1 MKKKIS
7 LLLLFVLC
15 VCGMRAQYVAPSE
28 GVFRIINVE
37 YSSALAENHVS
48 NTIYSTQ
55 VGGNTSFDQLWIL
68 KQSGANYTL
77 QNAYTCRY
85 IQTGNNVNEQPY
97 WTDVAAKAFN
107 IVANSAKGDDAY
119 NIWDPTLG
127 SLGLHAKGMGERV
140 VRWGRENDKA
150 ASEWKFVSVEVDED
164 ALKQAQAEY
173 AAYEAKVKA
182 FEEEYAYLSS
192 NVEEFE
198 TTLAKYFEDAA
209 CTVLKPAY
217 STLGD
222 EALRSAMAADAL
234 PATLVDMAIKVK
246 NGDWSEANEVS
257 DKKGW
262 DSDYAKKFR
271 VQLIEPYSIAGEI
284 TSWFGHNAHTNMD
297 NPTGL
302 YTNNCQVA
310 YIMVEGEIKEGAELW
325 ACWINGHSKMPNYNN
340 GYSNGVRLKEGLN
353 LVPFSTSD
361 GNTLYINYLV
371 HTYNP
376 STKTF
381 TRKLGDYD
389 DLKVH
394 IEGGYINGYYN
405 THGDALYTADTDADW
420 VYYEER
426 ANMRNITILGRHQ
439 VLQFELNDVTVT
451 EENGNTW
458 TERGLAKLF
467 PEELPASLPENQR
480 INAIVEAW
488 DRIMLIEKM
497 TMGLVSKE
505 VADSMNLLYPRWDG
519 AWENKA
525 EMYDYEGYYD
535 YCEGRNYADYYNHH
549 GLAFGTVTGYMYGSW
564 DHCGYHIN
572 TTPSVLTQIATE
584 AGPTWGPAHEIGHQ
598 HQGLLTVNGLTEVT
612 NNLFSNIAVWYM
624 GMGTS
629 RVNGSEGSLPKVYDN
644 FKAGGDFFGNNIW
657 ALTQMYYRLWLYYH
671 RAGNDT
677 QFYPKLFELLRHNP
691 MSGGYYQ
698 QGKTSILHF
707 YQMCC
712 EAAQED
718 LTEFFRAY
726 GFFRV
731 MSSRFVG
738 DYSNSEYTQSQA
750 DIDAAIA
757 AVKAKG
763 YPVNNKP
770 LFINDCTPE
779 ATYSHDGKTQR
790 SYWDGGS
797 TTNGSNAQVGSY
809 VLFATPD
816 TTITGKY
823 VYALVDNKVTLSGG
837 NGAAGF
843 AIYNKEGEI
852 LAFANHYSFTINDDV
867 LSLVRSGEA
876 SVVAIAPVGDDVV
889 VKSKAED
896 GTEEEQLQA
905 LKTSLSA
912 AKAILNLSDDKGVNV
927 GYFKAD
933 YLTELQ
939 ALVEAAEAARDNQ
952 DTSMCS
958 YGEWAMALDQM
969 VVQLTENAAAKVP
982 VYEDDYYALGSVRH
996 KNNSLEYSTAGL
1008 KVTFASPAENTKKQW
1023 VLVPTSVEHQY
1034 YVQNVETGLY
1044 VSIVSENVRVKAE
1057 AKESK
1062 EAVAFN
1068 LIEDEP
1074 SRFLL
1079 QSTKNTALY
1088 LSSESNKNVTAVN
1101 GSSAN
1106 AQWTLYSVVD
1116 NHSEAMKAKLEAL
1129 IGMVAVTLNELV
1141 AETEP
1146 ALKFHDDITIL
1157 DDNLSAYVA
1166 TLQAAYDAARK
1177 ALAEGYAYLED
1188 CYAPLD
1194 AAHRA
1199 VKAAYK
1205 KPLTLP
1211 EATVGDEAM
1220 CYYLQ
1225 CLDTEAYAY
1234 HFEGAGRYNGALRT
1248 SELTDASDHNYWFYL
1263 RPGEAE
1269 GQYYIYNLYTGEAVG
1284 TSGRYIYA
1292 NGTVEATAYTM
1303 TVSTDAYGYTL
1314 SDEDG
1319 MWNVQSGDN
1328 GYVQYTT
1335 KAAQWMLIPIGRF
1348 DVTGIEPVEHATAT
1362 GVYYDLMGRPV
1373 QHPTPGIY
1381 ILDGRKV
1388 ILK

>member
-28 GVFRIINVE
+28 GVFRIVNVE
-37 YSSALAENHVS
+37 YGAAMTENFVS
-48 NTIYSTQ
+48 GKLHCAA
-55 VGGNTSFDQLWIL
+55 VGDADDYEQMWVL
-68 KQSGANYTL
+68 KSKANYYTI
-77 QNAYTCRY
+77 QNVFTGAY
-85 IQTGNNVNEQPY
+85 IQTGNAGTEVPY
-97 WTDVAAKAFN
+97 WTGKDGKSFN
-107 IVANSAKGDDAY
+107 IVENTTWGGY
-119 NIWDPTLG
+119 NIWDTGLG
-127 SLGLHAKGMGERV
+127 YGQGLHSKGPEGNI
-140 VRWGRENDKA
+140 VRWTSEANKA
-150 ASEWKFVSVEVDED
+150 ASEWRFVSVDITEE
-164 ALKQAQAEY
+164 EI
-173 AAYEAKVKA
+173 AKARKA
-182 FEEEYAYLSS
+182 FEEFANARNNESAFQAAL
-192 NVEEFE
+192 E
-198 TTLAKYFEDAA
+198 TVFEDDA
-209 CTVLKPAY
+209 CTVLKAEY
-217 STLGD
+217 AAMD
-222 EALRSAMAADAL
+222 DAALRTALSAKGLD
-234 PATLVDMAIKVK
+234 ATLVEMAVKVK
-246 NGDWSEANEVS
+246 NDNWGEPNEKA
-257 DKKGW
+257 DKPAW
-262 DSDYAKKFR
+262 DSQYGKKFR
-271 VQLIEPYSIAGEI
+271 VQLIEPYSVAGEV
-284 TSWFGHNAHTNMD
+284 TAWFGHNAHTNMD

-302 YTNNCQVA
+302 YMNKCQVA
-310 YIMVEGEIKEGAELW
+310 YVMVEGEIKEGAELW

-340 GYSNGVRLKEGLN
+340 GYSNGVRLHTGLN
-353 LVPFSTSD
+353 VVPFGSD
-361 GNTLYINYLV
+361 GSALYINYLV
-371 HTYNP
+371 HTYNTA
-376 STKTF
+376 SKTF

-420 VYYEER
+420 MYYEER
-426 ANMRNITILGRHQ
+426 ANMRNITILGRQQ

-458 TERGLAKLF
+458 TERGLAKLL

-505 VADSMNLLYPRWDG
+505 VADSMNALYPRWDG

-549 GLAFGTVTGYMYGSW
+549 GLAFGTVSGYMYGSW

-572 TTPSVLTQIATE
+572 TTPSVMTQIATE

-629 RVNGSEGSLPKVYDN
+629 RVNGTDGNLPHVYDN

-671 RAGNDT
+671 RSGYDT

-698 QGKTSILHF
+698 QGKTTILHF

-731 MSSRFVG
+731 MNNRFVG

-770 LFINDCTPE
+770 LFINDCTPDP
-779 ATYSHDGKTQR
+779 TYSHDGKTQR
-790 SYWDGGS
+790 SYWDGNQTS
-797 TTNGSNAQVGSY
+797 NGTNAQIGSY
-809 VLFATPD
+809 LLFVNPD

-823 VYALVDNKVTLSGG
+823 VYALVDNKVTMSGG

-852 LAFANHYSFTINDDV
+852 LAFANHHSFTINDEV

-876 SVVAIAPVGDDVV
+876 SIVAVAPVGDDVV

-969 VVQLTENAAAKVP
+969 VVQLTEMAIAKVP

-1023 VLVPTSVEHQY
+1023 VLVPTGVEHQY

-1057 AKESK
+1057 AEDSK

-1079 QSTKNTALY
+1079 QSAKNTALY

-1188 CYAPLD
+1188 CYAALD

-1292 NGTVEATAYTM
+1292 NGSVEATAYTM

-1328 GYVQYTT
+1328 GYVQNTT

-1373 QHPTPGIY
+1373 EHPTPGIY

>member
-28 GVFRIINVE
+28 GVFRIVNVE
-37 YSSALAENHVS
+37 YGAAMTENFVS
-48 NTIYSTQ
+48 GKLHCAA
-55 VGGNTSFDQLWIL
+55 VGDADDYEQMWVL
-68 KQSGANYTL
+68 KSKANYYTI
-77 QNAYTCRY
+77 QNVFTGAY
-85 IQTGNNVNEQPY
+85 IQTGNAGTEVPY
-97 WTDVAAKAFN
+97 WTGKDGKSFN
-107 IVANSAKGDDAY
+107 IVENTTWGGY
-119 NIWDPTLG
+119 NIWDTGLG
-127 SLGLHAKGMGERV
+127 YGQGLHSKGPEGNI
-140 VRWGRENDKA
+140 VRWTSEANKA
-150 ASEWKFVSVEVDED
+150 ASEWRFVSVDITEE
-164 ALKQAQAEY
+164 EI
-173 AAYEAKVKA
+173 AKARKA
-182 FEEEYAYLSS
+182 FEEFANARNNESAFQAAL
-192 NVEEFE
+192 E
-198 TTLAKYFEDAA
+198 TVFEDDA
-209 CTVLKPAY
+209 CTVLKAEY
-217 STLGD
+217 AAMD
-222 EALRSAMAADAL
+222 DAALRTALSAKGLD
-234 PATLVDMAIKVK
+234 ATLVEMAVKVK
-246 NGDWSEANEVS
+246 NDNWGEPNEKA
-257 DKKGW
+257 DKPAW
-262 DSDYAKKFR
+262 DSQYGKKFR
-271 VQLIEPYSIAGEI
+271 VQLIEPYSVAGEV
-284 TSWFGHNAHTNMD
+284 TAWFGHNAHTNMD

-302 YTNNCQVA
+302 YMNKCQVA
-310 YIMVEGEIKEGAELW
+310 YVMVEGEIKEGAELW

-340 GYSNGVRLKEGLN
+340 GYSNGVRLHTGLN
-353 LVPFSTSD
+353 VVPFGSD
-361 GNTLYINYLV
+361 GSALYINYLV
-371 HTYNP
+371 HTYNTA
-376 STKTF
+376 SKTF

-420 VYYEER
+420 MYYEER
-426 ANMRNITILGRHQ
+426 ANMRNITILGRQQ

-458 TERGLAKLF
+458 TERGLAKLL

-549 GLAFGTVTGYMYGSW
+549 GLAFGTVSGYMYGSW

-572 TTPSVLTQIATE
+572 TTPSVMTQIATE

-629 RVNGSEGSLPKVYDN
+629 RVNGTDGNLPHVYDN

-671 RAGNDT
+671 RSGYDT

-698 QGKTSILHF
+698 QGKTTILHF

-731 MSSRFVG
+731 MNNRFVG

-770 LFINDCTPE
+770 LFINDCTPDP
-779 ATYSHDGKTQR
+779 TYSHDGKTQR
-790 SYWDGGS
+790 SYWDGNQTS
-797 TTNGSNAQVGSY
+797 NGTNAQIGSY
-809 VLFATPD
+809 LLFVNPD

-823 VYALVDNKVTLSGG
+823 VYALVDNKVTMSGG

-852 LAFANHYSFTINDDV
+852 LAFANHHSFTINDEV

-876 SVVAIAPVGDDVV
+876 SIVAVAPVGDDVV

-969 VVQLTENAAAKVP
+969 VVQLTEMAIAKVP

-1023 VLVPTSVEHQY
+1023 VLVPTGVEHQY

-1057 AKESK
+1057 AEDSK

-1079 QSTKNTALY
+1079 QSAKNTALY

-1188 CYAPLD
+1188 CYAALD

-1292 NGTVEATAYTM
+1292 NGSVEATAYTM

-1328 GYVQYTT
+1328 GYVQNTT

-1373 QHPTPGIY
+1373 EHPTPGIY

>member
-37 YSSALAENHVS
+37 YGSALAENHVS

-97 WTDVAAKAFN
+97 WTDVTAKAFN

-127 SLGLHAKGMGERV
+127 SKGLHAKGMGERV

-182 FEEEYAYLSS
+182 FEEEYAYLSG
-192 NVEEFE
+192 NVEKFE

-222 EALRSAMAADAL
+222 EALRSAMATDAL
-234 PATLVDMAIKVK
+234 PAALVDMAVKVK

-361 GNTLYINYLV
+361 GNALYINYLV

-426 ANMRNITILGRHQ
+426 ANMRNITILGRQQ

-549 GLAFGTVTGYMYGSW
+549 GLAFGTVSGYMYGSW

-763 YPVNNKP
+763 YPVNDKP

-809 VLFATPD
+809 VLFVTPD

-852 LAFANHYSFTINDDV
+852 LAFANHHSFTINDEV

-969 VVQLTENAAAKVP
+969 VVQLTEMAIAKVP

-1023 VLVPTSVEHQY
+1023 VLVPTGVEHQY

-1057 AKESK
+1057 AKDSK

-1079 QSTKNTALY
+1079 QSAKNTALY

-1188 CYAPLD
+1188 CYASLD

-1248 SELTDASDHNYWFYL
+1248 SELTDASNHNYWFYL

-1269 GQYYIYNLYTGEAVG
+1269 GQYYIYNLYTGKAVG

-1328 GYVQYTT
+1328 GYVQFTT

-1373 QHPTPGIY
+1373 EHPTPGIY

>member
-28 GVFRIINVE
+28 GVFRIVNVE
-37 YSSALAENHVS
+37 YGAAMTENFVS
-48 NTIYSTQ
+48 GKLHCAA
-55 VGGNTSFDQLWIL
+55 VGDADDYEQMWVL
-68 KQSGANYTL
+68 KSKANYYTI
-77 QNAYTCRY
+77 QNVFTGAY
-85 IQTGNNVNEQPY
+85 IQTGNAGTEVPY
-97 WTDVAAKAFN
+97 WTGKDGKSFN
-107 IVANSAKGDDAY
+107 IVENTTWGGY
-119 NIWDPTLG
+119 NIWDTGLG
-127 SLGLHAKGMGERV
+127 YGQGLHSKGAEGNI
-140 VRWGRENDKA
+140 VRWTSEANKA
-150 ASEWKFVSVEVDED
+150 ASEWRFVSVDITEE
-164 ALKQAQAEY
+164 EI
-173 AAYEAKVKA
+173 AKARKA
-182 FEEEYAYLSS
+182 FEEFANARNNESAFQAAL
-192 NVEEFE
+192 E
-198 TTLAKYFEDAA
+198 TVFEDDA
-209 CTVLKPAY
+209 CTVLKAEY
-217 STLGD
+217 AAMD
-222 EALRSAMAADAL
+222 DAALRTALSAKGLD
-234 PATLVDMAIKVK
+234 ATLVEMAVKVK
-246 NGDWSEANEVS
+246 NDNWGEPNEKA
-257 DKKGW
+257 DKPAW
-262 DSDYAKKFR
+262 DSQYGKKFR
-271 VQLIEPYSIAGEI
+271 VQLIEPYSVAGEV
-284 TSWFGHNAHTNMD
+284 TAWFGHNAHTNMD

-302 YTNNCQVA
+302 YMNKCQVA
-310 YIMVEGEIKEGAELW
+310 YVMVEGEIKEGAELW

-340 GYSNGVRLKEGLN
+340 GYSNGVRLHTGLN
-353 LVPFSTSD
+353 VVPFGSD
-361 GNTLYINYLV
+361 GSALYINYLV
-371 HTYNP
+371 HTYNTA
-376 STKTF
+376 SKTF

-394 IEGGYINGYYN
+394 VEGGYINGYYN

-420 VYYEER
+420 MYYEER
-426 ANMRNITILGRHQ
+426 ANMRNITILGRQQ

-458 TERGLAKLF
+458 TERGLAKLL

-505 VADSMNLLYPRWDG
+505 VADSMNALYPRWDG

-549 GLAFGTVTGYMYGSW
+549 GLAFGTVSGYMYGSW

-572 TTPSVLTQIATE
+572 TTPSIMTQIATE

-629 RVNGSEGSLPKVYDN
+629 RVNGTDGNLPHVYDN
-644 FKAGGDFFGNNIW
+644 FKAGGDFFDNNIW

-731 MSSRFVG
+731 MNNRLVG

-770 LFINDCTPE
+770 LFINDCTPDP
-779 ATYSHDGKTQR
+779 TYSHDGKTQR
-790 SYWDGGS
+790 SYWDGNQTS
-797 TTNGSNAQVGSY
+797 NGTNAQIGSY
-809 VLFATPD
+809 LLFVNPD

-823 VYALVDNKVTLSGG
+823 VYALVDNKVTMSGG

-852 LAFANHYSFTINDDV
+852 LAFANHHSFTINDEV

-876 SVVAIAPVGDDVV
+876 SIVAVAPVGDDVV

-969 VVQLTENAAAKVP
+969 VVQLTEMAIAKVP

-1023 VLVPTSVEHQY
+1023 VLVPTGVEHQY

-1328 GYVQYTT
+1328 GYVQFTS
-1335 KAAQWMLIPIGRF
+1335 KAAQWMLVPIGRF

-1373 QHPTPGIY
+1373 EHPTPGIY

>member
-1 MKKKIS
+1 M
-7 LLLLFVLC
+7 FVLC

-28 GVFRIINVE
+28 GVFRIVNVE
-37 YSSALAENHVS
+37 YGAAMTENFVS
-48 NTIYSTQ
+48 GKLHCAA
-55 VGGNTSFDQLWIL
+55 VGDADDYEQMWVL
-68 KQSGANYTL
+68 KSKANYYTI
-77 QNAYTCRY
+77 QNVFTGAY
-85 IQTGNNVNEQPY
+85 IQTGNAGTEVPY
-97 WTDVAAKAFN
+97 WTGKDGKSFN
-107 IVANSAKGDDAY
+107 IVENTTWGGY
-119 NIWDPTLG
+119 NIWDTGLG
-127 SLGLHAKGMGERV
+127 YGQGLHSKGPEGNI
-140 VRWGRENDKA
+140 VRWTSEANKA
-150 ASEWKFVSVEVDED
+150 ASEWRFVSVDITEE
-164 ALKQAQAEY
+164 EI
-173 AAYEAKVKA
+173 AKARKA
-182 FEEEYAYLSS
+182 FEEFANARNNESAFQAAL
-192 NVEEFE
+192 E
-198 TTLAKYFEDAA
+198 TVFEDDA
-209 CTVLKPAY
+209 CTVLKAEY
-217 STLGD
+217 AAMD
-222 EALRSAMAADAL
+222 DAALRTALSAKGLD
-234 PATLVDMAIKVK
+234 ATLVEMAVKVK
-246 NGDWSEANEVS
+246 NDNWGEPNEKA
-257 DKKGW
+257 DKPAW
-262 DSDYAKKFR
+262 DSQYGKKFR
-271 VQLIEPYSIAGEI
+271 VQLIEPYSVAGEV
-284 TSWFGHNAHTNMD
+284 TAWFGHNAHTNMD

-302 YTNNCQVA
+302 YMNKCQVA
-310 YIMVEGEIKEGAELW
+310 YVMVEGEIKEGAELW

-340 GYSNGVRLKEGLN
+340 GYSNGVRLHTGLN
-353 LVPFSTSD
+353 VVPFGSD
-361 GNTLYINYLV
+361 GSALYINYLV
-371 HTYNP
+371 HTYNTA
-376 STKTF
+376 SKTF

-420 VYYEER
+420 MYYEER
-426 ANMRNITILGRHQ
+426 ANMRNITILGRQQ

-458 TERGLAKLF
+458 TERGLAKLL

-549 GLAFGTVTGYMYGSW
+549 GLAFGTVSGYMYGSW

-572 TTPSVLTQIATE
+572 TTPSIMTRIATE
-584 AGPTWGPAHEIGHQ
+584 AGATWGPAHEIGHQ

-629 RVNGSEGSLPKVYDN
+629 RVNGTDGNLPHVYDN
-644 FKAGGDFFGNNIW
+644 FKAGGDFFDNNIW

-731 MSSRFVG
+731 MSNRLVG

-770 LFINDCTPE
+770 LFINDCTPDP
-779 ATYSHDGKTQR
+779 TYSHDGKTQR
-790 SYWDGGS
+790 SYWDGNQTS
-797 TTNGSNAQVGSY
+797 NGTNAQIGSY
-809 VLFATPD
+809 LLFVNPD

-823 VYALVDNKVTLSGG
+823 VYALVENKVTMSGG

-852 LAFANHYSFTINDDV
+852 LAFANHHSFTINDEV

-876 SVVAIAPVGDDVV
+876 SIVAVAPVGDDVV

-969 VVQLTENAAAKVP
+969 VVQLTEMAIAKVP

-1023 VLVPTSVEHQY
+1023 VLVPTGVEHQY

-1057 AKESK
+1057 AKDSK

-1079 QSTKNTALY
+1079 QSAKNTALY
-1088 LSSESNKNVTAVN
+1088 LSSENNKNVTAVN

-1106 AQWTLYSVVD
+1106 ARWTLYSVVD

-1188 CYAPLD
+1188 CYAALD
-1194 AAHRA
+1194 AVHRA

-1248 SELTDASDHNYWFYL
+1248 SELTDASNHNYWFYL

-1269 GQYYIYNLYTGEAVG
+1269 GQYYIYNLYTGKAVG

-1373 QHPTPGIY
+1373 EHPTPGIY

-1388 ILK
+1388 IIK

>member
-37 YSSALAENHVS
+37 YGAAMTENFVS
-48 NTIYSTQ
+48 GKLHCAA
-55 VGGNTSFDQLWIL
+55 VGDADDYEQMWVL
-68 KQSGANYTL
+68 KSKANYYTI
-77 QNAYTCRY
+77 QNVFTGAY
-85 IQTGNNVNEQPY
+85 IQTGNAGTEVPY
-97 WTDVAAKAFN
+97 WTGKDAKSFN
-107 IVANSAKGDDAY
+107 IVENTTWGGY
-119 NIWDPTLG
+119 NIWDTGLG
-127 SLGLHAKGMGERV
+127 YGQGLHSKGPEGNI
-140 VRWGRENDKA
+140 VRWTSEANKA
-150 ASEWKFVSVEVDED
+150 ASEWRFVSVDITEE
-164 ALKQAQAEY
+164 EI
-173 AAYEAKVKA
+173 AKAHKA
-182 FEEEYAYLSS
+182 FEEFANARNNESAFQAAL
-192 NVEEFE
+192 E
-198 TTLAKYFEDAA
+198 TVFEDDA
-209 CTVLKPAY
+209 CTVLKAEY
-217 STLGD
+217 AAMD
-222 EALRSAMAADAL
+222 DAALRTALSAKGLD
-234 PATLVDMAIKVK
+234 ATLVEMAVKVK
-246 NGDWSEANEVS
+246 NDSWGEPNEKA
-257 DKKGW
+257 DKPAW
-262 DSDYAKKFR
+262 DSQYGKKFR
-271 VQLIEPYSIAGEI
+271 VQLIEPYSVAGEV
-284 TSWFGHNAHTNMD
+284 TAWFGHNAHTNMD

-302 YTNNCQVA
+302 YMNKCQVA
-310 YIMVEGEIKEGAELW
+310 YVMVEGEIKEGAELW

-340 GYSNGVRLKEGLN
+340 GYSNGVRLHTGLN
-353 LVPFSTSD
+353 VVPFGSD
-361 GNTLYINYLV
+361 GSALYINYLV
-371 HTYNP
+371 HTYNTA
-376 STKTF
+376 SKTF

-420 VYYEER
+420 MYYEER
-426 ANMRNITILGRHQ
+426 ANMRNITILGRQQ

-458 TERGLAKLF
+458 TERGLAKLL

-549 GLAFGTVTGYMYGSW
+549 GLAFGTVSGYMYGSW

-572 TTPSVLTQIATE
+572 TTPSIMTRIATE
-584 AGPTWGPAHEIGHQ
+584 AGATWGPAHEIGHQ

-629 RVNGSEGSLPKVYDN
+629 RVNGTDGNLPHVYDN
-644 FKAGGDFFGNNIW
+644 FKAGGDFFDNNIW

-731 MSSRFVG
+731 MSNRLVG

-770 LFINDCTPE
+770 LFINDCTPDP
-779 ATYSHDGKTQR
+779 TYSHDGKTQR
-790 SYWDGGS
+790 SYWDGNQTS
-797 TTNGSNAQVGSY
+797 NGTNAQIGSY
-809 VLFATPD
+809 LLFVNPD

-823 VYALVDNKVTLSGG
+823 VYALVDNKVTMSGG

-852 LAFANHYSFTINDDV
+852 LAFANHHSFTINDEV

-876 SVVAIAPVGDDVV
+876 SIVAVAPVGDDVV

-969 VVQLTENAAAKVP
+969 VVQLTEMAIAKVP

-1023 VLVPTSVEHQY
+1023 VLVPTGVEHQY

-1079 QSTKNTALY
+1079 QSAKNTALY

-1292 NGTVEATAYTM
+1292 NGSVEATAYTM

>member
-1 MKKKIS
+1 
-7 LLLLFVLC
+7 
-15 VCGMRAQYVAPSE
+15 MRAQYVAPSE
-28 GVFRIINVE
+28 GVFRIVNVE
-37 YSSALAENHVS
+37 YGAAMTENFVS
-48 NTIYSTQ
+48 GKLHCAA
-55 VGGNTSFDQLWIL
+55 VGDADDYEQMWVL
-68 KQSGANYTL
+68 KSKANYYTI
-77 QNAYTCRY
+77 QNVFTGAY
-85 IQTGNNVNEQPY
+85 IQTGNAGTEVPY
-97 WTDVAAKAFN
+97 WTGKDGKSFN
-107 IVANSAKGDDAY
+107 IVENTTWGGY
-119 NIWDPTLG
+119 NIWDTGLG
-127 SLGLHAKGMGERV
+127 YGQGLHSKGPEGNI
-140 VRWGRENDKA
+140 VRWTSEANKA
-150 ASEWKFVSVEVDED
+150 ASEWRFVSVDITEE
-164 ALKQAQAEY
+164 EI
-173 AAYEAKVKA
+173 AKARKA
-182 FEEEYAYLSS
+182 FEEFANARNNESAFQAAL
-192 NVEEFE
+192 E
-198 TTLAKYFEDAA
+198 TVFEDDA
-209 CTVLKPAY
+209 CTVLKAEY
-217 STLGD
+217 AAMD
-222 EALRSAMAADAL
+222 DAALRTALSAKGLD
-234 PATLVDMAIKVK
+234 ATLVEMAVKVK
-246 NGDWSEANEVS
+246 NDNWGEPNEKA
-257 DKKGW
+257 DKPAW
-262 DSDYAKKFR
+262 DSQYGKKFR
-271 VQLIEPYSIAGEI
+271 VQLIEPYSVAGEV
-284 TSWFGHNAHTNMD
+284 TAWFGHNAHTNMD

-302 YTNNCQVA
+302 YMNKCQVA
-310 YIMVEGEIKEGAELW
+310 YVMVEGEIKEGAELW

-340 GYSNGVRLKEGLN
+340 GYSNGVRLHTGLN
-353 LVPFSTSD
+353 VVPFGSD
-361 GNTLYINYLV
+361 GSALYINYLV
-371 HTYNP
+371 HTYNTA
-376 STKTF
+376 SKTF

-420 VYYEER
+420 MYYEER
-426 ANMRNITILGRHQ
+426 ANMRNITILGRQQ

-458 TERGLAKLF
+458 TERGLAKLL

-505 VADSMNLLYPRWDG
+505 VADSMNALYPRWDG

-572 TTPSVLTQIATE
+572 TTPSIMTQIATE
-584 AGPTWGPAHEIGHQ
+584 AGATWGPAHEIGHQ

-629 RVNGSEGSLPKVYDN
+629 RVNGTDGNLPHVYDN
-644 FKAGGDFFGNNIW
+644 FKAGGDFFDNNIW

-677 QFYPKLFELLRHNP
+677 QFYLKLFELLRHNP

-731 MSSRFVG
+731 MSNRLVG

-770 LFINDCTPE
+770 LFINDCTPDP
-779 ATYSHDGKTQR
+779 TYSHDGKTQR
-790 SYWDGGS
+790 SYWDGNQTS
-797 TTNGSNAQVGSY
+797 NGTNAQIGSY
-809 VLFATPD
+809 LLFVNPD

-823 VYALVDNKVTLSGG
+823 VYALVDNKVTMSGG

-852 LAFANHYSFTINDDV
+852 LAFANHHSFTINDEV

-876 SVVAIAPVGDDVV
+876 SIVAVAPVGDDVV

-969 VVQLTENAAAKVP
+969 VVQLTEMAIAKVP

-1023 VLVPTSVEHQY
+1023 VLVPTGVEHQY

-1057 AKESK
+1057 AKDSK

-1292 NGTVEATAYTM
+1292 NGSVEATAYTM

>member
-1 MKKKIS
+1 M
-7 LLLLFVLC
+7 FVLC

-28 GVFRIINVE
+28 GVFRIVNVE
-37 YSSALAENHVS
+37 YGAAMSENFVS
-48 NTIYSTQ
+48 GKLQCAAVGDADDYEQMWLLKKSGDYYTIQNVFT
-55 VGGNTSFDQLWIL
+55 
-68 KQSGANYTL
+68 GAYV
-77 QNAYTCRY
+77 
-85 IQTGNNVNEQPY
+85 QTGNSGTEVPY
-97 WTDVAAKAFN
+97 WTGKDPKNFH
-107 IVANSAKGDDAY
+107 IVANLNWGGY
-119 NIWDPTLG
+119 NIWDTGLG
-127 SLGLHAKGMGERV
+127 SGQGLHSKGAEGNI
-140 VRWGRENDKA
+140 VRWTTEAQKA
-150 ASEWKFVSVEVDED
+150 ASEWQFVSIDITDED
-164 ALKQAQAEY
+164 MAKARAAFAEFANARANENAY
-173 AAYEAKVKA
+173 AEV
-182 FEEEYAYLSS
+182 
-192 NVEEFE
+192 
-198 TTLAKYFEDAA
+198 LATVFEDVA
-209 CTVLKPAY
+209 CTVLKGEYA
-217 STLGD
+217 SMED
-222 EALRSAMAADAL
+222 EALRDAL
-234 PATLVDMAIKVK
+234 TAKNLPTELVEMAVKVK
-246 NGDWSEANEVS
+246 NDSWGEPNEKAGKPDW
-257 DKKGW
+257 DGQ
-262 DSDYAKKFR
+262 YAKKFR
-271 VQLIEPYSIAGEI
+271 VQLVEPYSIAGEI

-302 YTNNCQVA
+302 YMNKCQVA
-310 YIMVEGEIKEGAELW
+310 YVMVEGEIKEGAELW

-340 GYSNGVRLKEGLN
+340 GYSNGVRLHSGLN
-353 LVPFSTSD
+353 VVPFGTD
-361 GNTLYINYLV
+361 GSALYINYLV

-381 TRKLGDYD
+381 PRKLGDYD

-394 IEGGYINGYYN
+394 VEGGYINGYYN
-405 THGDALYTADTDADW
+405 AHGDALYKADTDADW

-426 ANMRNITILGRHQ
+426 ANLRNITILGKLQ
-439 VLQFELNDVTVT
+439 ILQFELNDVTVT
-451 EENGNTW
+451 EDNGNTW

-549 GLAFGTVTGYMYGSW
+549 GLAFGTVSGYMYGSW

-572 TTPSVLTQIATE
+572 TTPSILTQIATE
-584 AGPTWGPAHEIGHQ
+584 AGATWGPAHEIGHQ

-629 RVNGSEGSLPKVYDN
+629 RVNGTEGNLPHVYDN

-671 RAGNDT
+671 RSGYDT

-698 QGKTSILHF
+698 QGKTTILHF

-731 MSSRFVG
+731 MSNRLVG

-790 SYWDGGS
+790 SYWDGNQTS
-797 TTNGSNAQVGSY
+797 NGTNAQIGSY

-823 VYALVDNKVTLSGG
+823 VYALVDNKVTMSGG

-852 LAFANHYSFTINDDV
+852 LAFANHHSFTINDEV

-876 SVVAIAPVGDDVV
+876 SIVAVAPVGDDVV

-969 VVQLTENAAAKVP
+969 VVQLTEMAIAKVP

-1023 VLVPTSVEHQY
+1023 VLVPTGVEHQY

-1057 AKESK
+1057 AKDSK

-1079 QSTKNTALY
+1079 QSAKNTALY

-1292 NGTVEATAYTM
+1292 NGSVEATAYTM

-1348 DVTGIEPVEHATAT
+1348 DVTGIDLVEHDTAT
-1362 GVYYDLMGRPV
+1362 GVYYDLIGRPV
-1373 QHPTPGIY
+1373 EHPTSGIY

-1388 ILK
+1388 IIK

>member
-1 MKKKIS
+1 M
-7 LLLLFVLC
+7 FVLC

-28 GVFRIINVE
+28 GVFRIVNVE
-37 YSSALAENHVS
+37 YGAAMTENFVS
-48 NTIYSTQ
+48 GKLHCAA
-55 VGGNTSFDQLWIL
+55 VGDADDYEQMWVL
-68 KQSGANYTL
+68 KSKANYYTI
-77 QNAYTCRY
+77 QNVFTGAY
-85 IQTGNNVNEQPY
+85 IQTGNAGTEVPY
-97 WTDVAAKAFN
+97 WTGKDGKSFN
-107 IVANSAKGDDAY
+107 IVENTTWGGY
-119 NIWDPTLG
+119 NIWDTGLG
-127 SLGLHAKGMGERV
+127 YGQGLHSKGPEGNI
-140 VRWGRENDKA
+140 VRWTSEANKA
-150 ASEWKFVSVEVDED
+150 ASEWRFVSVDITEE
-164 ALKQAQAEY
+164 EI
-173 AAYEAKVKA
+173 AKARKA
-182 FEEEYAYLSS
+182 FEEFANARNNESAFQAAL
-192 NVEEFE
+192 E
-198 TTLAKYFEDAA
+198 TVFEDDA
-209 CTVLKPAY
+209 CTVLKAEY
-217 STLGD
+217 AAMD
-222 EALRSAMAADAL
+222 DAALRTALSAKGLD
-234 PATLVDMAIKVK
+234 ATLVEMAVKVK
-246 NGDWSEANEVS
+246 NDNWGEPNEKA
-257 DKKGW
+257 DKPAW
-262 DSDYAKKFR
+262 DSQYGKKFR
-271 VQLIEPYSIAGEI
+271 VQLIEPYSVAGEV
-284 TSWFGHNAHTNMD
+284 TAWFGHNAHTNMD

-302 YTNNCQVA
+302 YMNKCQVA
-310 YIMVEGEIKEGAELW
+310 YVMVEGEIKEGAELW

-340 GYSNGVRLKEGLN
+340 GYSNGVRLHTGLN
-353 LVPFSTSD
+353 VVPFGSD
-361 GNTLYINYLV
+361 GSALYINYLV
-371 HTYNP
+371 HTYNTA
-376 STKTF
+376 SKTF

-420 VYYEER
+420 MYYEER
-426 ANMRNITILGRHQ
+426 ANMRNITILGRQQ

-458 TERGLAKLF
+458 TERGLAKLL

-549 GLAFGTVTGYMYGSW
+549 GLAFGTVSGYMYGSW

-572 TTPSVLTQIATE
+572 TTPSIMTQIATE

-629 RVNGSEGSLPKVYDN
+629 RVNGTDGNLPHVYDN
-644 FKAGGDFFGNNIW
+644 FKAGGDFFDNNIW

-671 RAGNDT
+671 RSGYDT

-731 MSSRFVG
+731 MSNRLVG

-763 YPVNNKP
+763 YPLNNKP
-770 LFINDCTPE
+770 LFINDCTPDP
-779 ATYSHDGKTQR
+779 TYSHDGKTQR
-790 SYWDGGS
+790 SYWDGNQTS
-797 TTNGSNAQVGSY
+797 NGTNAQIGSY
-809 VLFATPD
+809 LLFVNPD

-823 VYALVDNKVTLSGG
+823 VYALVDNKVTMSGG

-852 LAFANHYSFTINDDV
+852 LAFANHHSFTINDEV

-876 SVVAIAPVGDDVV
+876 SIVAVAPVGDDVV

-969 VVQLTENAAAKVP
+969 VVQLTEMAIAKVP

-1023 VLVPTSVEHQY
+1023 VLVPTGVEHQY

-1057 AKESK
+1057 AKDSK

-1088 LSSESNKNVTAVN
+1088 LSSENNKNVTAVN

-1106 AQWTLYSVVD
+1106 ARWTLYSVVD

-1248 SELTDASDHNYWFYL
+1248 SELTDASNHNYWFYL

-1373 QHPTPGIY
+1373 EHPTPGIY

-1388 ILK
+1388 IIK

>member
-1 MKKKIS
+1 M
-7 LLLLFVLC
+7 C
-15 VCGMRAQYVAPSE
+15 AQYVAPSE

-37 YSSALAENHVS
+37 YGSALAENHVS

-97 WTDVAAKAFN
+97 WTDVTAKAFN

-127 SLGLHAKGMGERV
+127 SSGLHAKGMGERV

-182 FEEEYAYLSS
+182 FEEEYAYLSG
-192 NVEEFE
+192 NVEKFE

-234 PATLVDMAIKVK
+234 PAALVDMAVKVK
-246 NGDWSEANEVS
+246 NGDWSEANEMS

-271 VQLIEPYSIAGEI
+271 VQLIEPYSVAGEI

-426 ANMRNITILGRHQ
+426 ANMRNITILGRQ
-439 VLQFELNDVTVT
+439 QILQFELNDVTVT
-451 EENGNTW
+451 EDNGNTW

-467 PEELPASLPENQR
+467 PEQLPASLPENQR

-549 GLAFGTVTGYMYGSW
+549 GLAFGTVSGYMYGSW

-731 MSSRFVG
+731 MSNRLVG

-876 SVVAIAPVGDDVV
+876 SIVAVAPVGDDVV

-952 DTSMCS
+952 DTSVRS
-958 YGEWAMALDQM
+958 YGEWAMLLDQA
-969 VVQLTENAAAKVP
+969 VLELSENADAKVP
-982 VYEDDYYALGSVRH
+982 LYEEDYYALNSIRF
-996 KNNSLEYSTAGL
+996 KNTSLEYSTAGL
-1008 KVTFASPAENTKKQW
+1008 KVTFSAPDANAKKQW
-1023 VLVPTSVEHQY
+1023 VFVAAETDNRY
-1034 YVQNVETGLY
+1034 YVQNVSTGFFI
-1044 VSIVSENVRVKAE
+1044 SSASENIRVKAE
-1057 AKESK
+1057 AAETKD
-1062 EAVAFN
+1062 AIAFN
-1068 LIEDEP
+1068 LIEVEP
-1074 SRFLL
+1074 SRFLV
-1079 QSTKNTALY
+1079 QSTRNTDLY
-1088 LSSESNKNVTAVN
+1088 LSCDASKNVIAAKDNST
-1101 GSSAN
+1101 N
-1106 AQWTLYSVVD
+1106 AQWTLVSVAD
-1116 NHSEAMKAKLEAL
+1116 NHSEAYKAKLQML
-1129 IGMVAVTLNELV
+1129 LGMVESTLGELV
-1141 AETEP
+1141 EATEP
-1146 ALKFHDDITIL
+1146 ELKFYADVTVL
-1157 DDNLSAYVA
+1157 DEQLPVYVA
-1166 TLQAAYDAARK
+1166 ALQEAYAAANK
-1177 ALAEGYAYLED
+1177 ALADGYAYLESV
-1188 CYAPLD
+1188 YAVLE
-1194 AAHRA
+1194 AAHNK
-1199 VKAAYK
+1199 VKAAYQK
-1205 KPLTLP
+1205 ALSLP
-1211 EATVGDEAM
+1211 EASEGNEVM

-1234 HFEGAGRYNGALRT
+1234 HFEGAGRYNGAIRT
-1248 SELTDASDHNYWFYL
+1248 GELADATDRNFWFYL
-1263 RPGEAE
+1263 RAGESE
-1269 GQYYIYNLYTGEAVG
+1269 GQYYIYNWQTGKAIG
-1284 TSGRYIYA
+1284 TSGRYLYVNGTADSVAYTISIAEESYGFIIGTTDGVWGVQAAA
-1292 NGTVEATAYTM
+1292 NGYAQFTSSPA
-1303 TVSTDAYGYTL
+1303 
-1314 SDEDG
+1314 
-1319 MWNVQSGDN
+1319 MWKFV
-1328 GYVQYTT
+1328 
-1335 KAAQWMLIPIGRF
+1335 PIGKY
-1348 DVTGIEPVEHATAT
+1348 DTTGIAPVLPAASSD
-1362 GVYYDLMGRPV
+1362 VYYDLLGRPV
-1373 QHPTPGIY
+1373 KNPTAGIY
-1381 ILDGRKV
+1381 ICNGRKV
-1388 ILK
+1388 VITE

>member
-37 YSSALAENHVS
+37 YGSALAENHVN

-97 WTDVAAKAFN
+97 WTDVTAKAFN

-127 SLGLHAKGMGERV
+127 SKGLHAKGMGERV

-192 NVEEFE
+192 NVEKFE

-426 ANMRNITILGRHQ
+426 ANMRNITILGRQQ

-549 GLAFGTVTGYMYGSW
+549 GLAFGTVSGYMYGSW

-698 QGKTSILHF
+698 QGKTTILHF

-852 LAFANHYSFTINDDV
+852 LAFANHYSFTINDEV

-927 GYFKAD
+927 GYFKAA

-969 VVQLTENAAAKVP
+969 VVQLTEMAIAKVP

-1023 VLVPTSVEHQY
+1023 VLVPTGVEHQY

-1057 AKESK
+1057 AKDSK

-1079 QSTKNTALY
+1079 QSAKNTALY

-1106 AQWTLYSVVD
+1106 AQWTLYSVAD

-1292 NGTVEATAYTM
+1292 NGSVEATAYTM

>member
-28 GVFRIINVE
+28 GVFRIVNVE
-37 YSSALAENHVS
+37 YGAAMTENFVS
-48 NTIYSTQ
+48 GKLHCAA
-55 VGGNTSFDQLWIL
+55 VGDADDYEQMWVL
-68 KQSGANYTL
+68 KSKANYYTI
-77 QNAYTCRY
+77 QNVFTGAY
-85 IQTGNNVNEQPY
+85 IQTGNAGTEVPY
-97 WTDVAAKAFN
+97 WTGKDGKSFN
-107 IVANSAKGDDAY
+107 IVENTTWGGY
-119 NIWDPTLG
+119 NIWDTGLG
-127 SLGLHAKGMGERV
+127 YGQGLHSKGPEGNI
-140 VRWGRENDKA
+140 VRWTSEANKA
-150 ASEWKFVSVEVDED
+150 ASEWRFVSVDITEE
-164 ALKQAQAEY
+164 EI
-173 AAYEAKVKA
+173 AKARKA
-182 FEEEYAYLSS
+182 FEEFANARNNESAFQAAL
-192 NVEEFE
+192 E
-198 TTLAKYFEDAA
+198 TVFEDDA
-209 CTVLKPAY
+209 CTVLKAEY
-217 STLGD
+217 AAMD
-222 EALRSAMAADAL
+222 DAALRTALSAKGLD
-234 PATLVDMAIKVK
+234 ATLVEMAVKVK
-246 NGDWSEANEVS
+246 NDSWGEPNE
-257 DKKGW
+257 KAGKPAW
-262 DSDYAKKFR
+262 DSQYGKKFR
-271 VQLIEPYSIAGEI
+271 VQLIEPYSVAGEV
-284 TSWFGHNAHTNMD
+284 TAWFGHNAHTNMD

-302 YTNNCQVA
+302 YMNKCQVA
-310 YIMVEGEIKEGAELW
+310 YVMVEGEIKEGAELW

-340 GYSNGVRLKEGLN
+340 GYSNGVRLHTGLN
-353 LVPFSTSD
+353 VVPFGSD
-361 GNTLYINYLV
+361 GSALYINYLV
-371 HTYNP
+371 HTYNTA
-376 STKTF
+376 SKTF

-420 VYYEER
+420 MYYEER

-458 TERGLAKLF
+458 TERGLAKLL

-505 VADSMNLLYPRWDG
+505 VADSMNALYPRWDG

-549 GLAFGTVTGYMYGSW
+549 GLAFGTVSGYMYGSW

-572 TTPSVLTQIATE
+572 TTPSIMTQIATE

-629 RVNGSEGSLPKVYDN
+629 RVNGTDGNLPHVYDN
-644 FKAGGDFFGNNIW
+644 FKAGGDFFDNNIW

-677 QFYPKLFELLRHNP
+677 QFYLKLFELLRHNP

-731 MSSRFVG
+731 MNNRLVG
-738 DYSNSEYTQSQA
+738 DYSNSEYTQSQT

-770 LFINDCTPE
+770 LFINDCTPDP
-779 ATYSHDGKTQR
+779 TYSHDGKTQR
-790 SYWDGGS
+790 SYWDGNQTS
-797 TTNGSNAQVGSY
+797 NGTNAQIGSY
-809 VLFATPD
+809 LLFVNPD

-823 VYALVDNKVTLSGG
+823 VYALVDNKVTMSGG

-852 LAFANHYSFTINDDV
+852 LAFANHHSFTINDEV

-876 SVVAIAPVGDDVV
+876 SIVAVAPVGDDVV

-969 VVQLTENAAAKVP
+969 VVQLTEMAIAKVP

-1023 VLVPTSVEHQY
+1023 VLVPTGVEHQY

-1057 AKESK
+1057 AKDSK

-1079 QSTKNTALY
+1079 QSAKNTALY

-1292 NGTVEATAYTM
+1292 NGSVEATAYTM

-1373 QHPTPGIY
+1373 EHPTPGIY

>member
-37 YSSALAENHVS
+37 YGSALAENHVS

-97 WTDVAAKAFN
+97 WTDVTAKAFN

-127 SLGLHAKGMGERV
+127 SKGLHAKGMGERV

-182 FEEEYAYLSS
+182 FEEEYAYLSG
-192 NVEEFE
+192 NVEKFE

-234 PATLVDMAIKVK
+234 PATLVDMAVKVK

-361 GNTLYINYLV
+361 GNALYINYLV

-426 ANMRNITILGRHQ
+426 ANMRNITILGRQQ

-451 EENGNTW
+451 EDNGNTW

-549 GLAFGTVTGYMYGSW
+549 GLAFGTVSGYMYGSW

-770 LFINDCTPE
+770 LFINDCTPDP
-779 ATYSHDGKTQR
+779 TYSHDGKTQR

-809 VLFATPD
+809 VLFVTPD

-852 LAFANHYSFTINDDV
+852 LAFANHHSFTINDEV

-969 VVQLTENAAAKVP
+969 VVQLTEMAIAKVP

-1023 VLVPTSVEHQY
+1023 VLVPTGVEHQY

-1057 AKESK
+1057 AKDSK

-1079 QSTKNTALY
+1079 QSAKNTALY

-1116 NHSEAMKAKLEAL
+1116 NHSEAMKAKLEVL

-1188 CYAPLD
+1188 CYASLD

-1328 GYVQYTT
+1328 GYVQFTT

-1373 QHPTPGIY
+1373 EHPTPGIY

>member
-28 GVFRIINVE
+28 GVFRIVNVE
-37 YSSALAENHVS
+37 YGAAMTENFVS
-48 NTIYSTQ
+48 GKLHCAA
-55 VGGNTSFDQLWIL
+55 VGDADDYEQMWVL
-68 KQSGANYTL
+68 KSKANYYTI
-77 QNAYTCRY
+77 QNVFTGAY
-85 IQTGNNVNEQPY
+85 IQTGNAGTEVPY
-97 WTDVAAKAFN
+97 WTGKDGKSFN
-107 IVANSAKGDDAY
+107 IVENTTWGGY
-119 NIWDPTLG
+119 NIWDTGLG
-127 SLGLHAKGMGERV
+127 YGQGLHSKGPEGNI
-140 VRWGRENDKA
+140 VRWTSEANKA
-150 ASEWKFVSVEVDED
+150 ASEWRFVSVDITEE
-164 ALKQAQAEY
+164 EI
-173 AAYEAKVKA
+173 AKARKA
-182 FEEEYAYLSS
+182 FEEFANARNNESAFQAAL
-192 NVEEFE
+192 E
-198 TTLAKYFEDAA
+198 TVFEDDA
-209 CTVLKPAY
+209 CTVLKAEY
-217 STLGD
+217 AAMD
-222 EALRSAMAADAL
+222 DAALRTALSAKGLD
-234 PATLVDMAIKVK
+234 ATLVEMAVKVK
-246 NGDWSEANEVS
+246 NDSWGEPNEKA
-257 DKKGW
+257 DKPAW
-262 DSDYAKKFR
+262 DSQYGKKFR
-271 VQLIEPYSIAGEI
+271 VQLIEPYSVAGEV
-284 TSWFGHNAHTNMD
+284 TAWFGHNAHTNMD

-302 YTNNCQVA
+302 YMNKCQVA
-310 YIMVEGEIKEGAELW
+310 YVMVEGEIKEGAELW

-340 GYSNGVRLKEGLN
+340 GYSNGVRLHTGLN
-353 LVPFSTSD
+353 VVPFGSD
-361 GNTLYINYLV
+361 GSALYINYLV
-371 HTYNP
+371 HTYNTA
-376 STKTF
+376 SKTF

-420 VYYEER
+420 MYYEER
-426 ANMRNITILGRHQ
+426 ANMRNITILGRQQ

-458 TERGLAKLF
+458 TERGLAKLL

-505 VADSMNLLYPRWDG
+505 VADSMNALYPRWDG

-549 GLAFGTVTGYMYGSW
+549 GLAFGTVSGYMYGSW

-572 TTPSVLTQIATE
+572 TTPSIMTQIATE

-629 RVNGSEGSLPKVYDN
+629 RVNGTDGNLPHVYDN
-644 FKAGGDFFGNNIW
+644 FKAGGDFFDNNIW

-731 MSSRFVG
+731 MSNRLVG

-770 LFINDCTPE
+770 LFINDCTPDP
-779 ATYSHDGKTQR
+779 TYSHDGKTQR
-790 SYWDGGS
+790 SYWDGNQTS
-797 TTNGSNAQVGSY
+797 NGTNAQIGSY
-809 VLFATPD
+809 LLFVNPD

-823 VYALVDNKVTLSGG
+823 VYALVDNKVTMSGG

-852 LAFANHYSFTINDDV
+852 LAFANHHSFTINDEV

-876 SVVAIAPVGDDVV
+876 SIVAVAPVGDDVV

-969 VVQLTENAAAKVP
+969 VVQLTEMAIAKVP

-1023 VLVPTSVEHQY
+1023 VLVPTGVEHQY

-1079 QSTKNTALY
+1079 QSAKNTALY

>member
-28 GVFRIINVE
+28 GVFRIVNVE
-37 YSSALAENHVS
+37 YGAAMTENFVS
-48 NTIYSTQ
+48 GKLHCAA
-55 VGGNTSFDQLWIL
+55 VGDADDYEQMWVL
-68 KQSGANYTL
+68 KSKANYYTI
-77 QNAYTCRY
+77 QNVFTGAY
-85 IQTGNNVNEQPY
+85 IQTGNAGTEVPY
-97 WTDVAAKAFN
+97 WTGKDGKSFN
-107 IVANSAKGDDAY
+107 IVENTTWGGY
-119 NIWDPTLG
+119 NIWDTGLG
-127 SLGLHAKGMGERV
+127 YGQGLHSKGPEGNI
-140 VRWGRENDKA
+140 VRWTSEANKA
-150 ASEWKFVSVEVDED
+150 ASEWRFVSVDITEE
-164 ALKQAQAEY
+164 EI
-173 AAYEAKVKA
+173 AKARKA
-182 FEEEYAYLSS
+182 FEEFANARNNESAFQAAL
-192 NVEEFE
+192 E
-198 TTLAKYFEDAA
+198 TVFEDDA
-209 CTVLKPAY
+209 CTVLKAEY
-217 STLGD
+217 AAMD
-222 EALRSAMAADAL
+222 DAALRTALSAKGLD
-234 PATLVDMAIKVK
+234 ATLVEMAVKVK
-246 NGDWSEANEVS
+246 NDNWGEPNEKA
-257 DKKGW
+257 DKPAW
-262 DSDYAKKFR
+262 DSQYGKKFR
-271 VQLIEPYSIAGEI
+271 VQLIEPYSVAGEV
-284 TSWFGHNAHTNMD
+284 TAWFGHNAHTNMD

-302 YTNNCQVA
+302 YMNKCQVA
-310 YIMVEGEIKEGAELW
+310 YVMVEGEIKEGAELW

-340 GYSNGVRLKEGLN
+340 GYSNGVRLHTGLN
-353 LVPFSTSD
+353 VVPFGSD
-361 GNTLYINYLV
+361 GSALYINYLV
-371 HTYNP
+371 HTYNTA
-376 STKTF
+376 SKTF

-420 VYYEER
+420 MYYEER
-426 ANMRNITILGRHQ
+426 ANMRNITILGRQQ

-458 TERGLAKLF
+458 TERGLAKLL

-505 VADSMNLLYPRWDG
+505 VADSMNALYPRWDG

-549 GLAFGTVTGYMYGSW
+549 GLAFGTVSGYMYGSW

-572 TTPSVLTQIATE
+572 TTPSIMTQIATE

-629 RVNGSEGSLPKVYDN
+629 RVNGTDGNLPHVYDN
-644 FKAGGDFFGNNIW
+644 FKAGGDFFDNNIW

-731 MSSRFVG
+731 MNNRLVG

-770 LFINDCTPE
+770 LFINDCTPDP
-779 ATYSHDGKTQR
+779 TYSHDGKTQR
-790 SYWDGGS
+790 SYWDGNQTS
-797 TTNGSNAQVGSY
+797 NGTNAQIGSY
-809 VLFATPD
+809 LLFVNPD

-823 VYALVDNKVTLSGG
+823 VYALVDNKVTMSGG

-852 LAFANHYSFTINDDV
+852 LAFANHHSFTINDEV

-876 SVVAIAPVGDDVV
+876 SIVAVAPVGDDVV

-912 AKAILNLSDDKGVNV
+912 AKAILALSDDKGVNV

-969 VVQLTENAAAKVP
+969 VVQLTEMAIAKVP

-1023 VLVPTSVEHQY
+1023 VLVPTGVEHQY

-1079 QSTKNTALY
+1079 QSAKNTALY

-1269 GQYYIYNLYTGEAVG
+1269 GQYYIYNLYTGKAVG

-1292 NGTVEATAYTM
+1292 NGSVEATAYTM

-1373 QHPTPGIY
+1373 EHPTPGIY

>member
-28 GVFRIINVE
+28 GVFRIVNVE
-37 YSSALAENHVS
+37 YGAAMTENFVS
-48 NTIYSTQ
+48 GKLHCAA
-55 VGGNTSFDQLWIL
+55 VGDADDYEQMWVL
-68 KQSGANYTL
+68 KSKANYYTI
-77 QNAYTCRY
+77 QNVFTGAY
-85 IQTGNNVNEQPY
+85 IQTGNAGTEVPY
-97 WTDVAAKAFN
+97 WTGKDGKSFN
-107 IVANSAKGDDAY
+107 IVENTTWGGY
-119 NIWDPTLG
+119 NIWDTGLG
-127 SLGLHAKGMGERV
+127 YGQGLHSKGPEGNI
-140 VRWGRENDKA
+140 VRWTSEANKA
-150 ASEWKFVSVEVDED
+150 ASEWRFVSVDITEEEI
-164 ALKQAQAEY
+164 AQAR
-173 AAYEAKVKA
+173 KA
-182 FEEEYAYLSS
+182 FEEFANARNNESAFQAAL
-192 NVEEFE
+192 E
-198 TTLAKYFEDAA
+198 TVFEDDA
-209 CTVLKPAY
+209 CTVLKAEY
-217 STLGD
+217 AAMD
-222 EALRSAMAADAL
+222 DAALRTALSAKGLD
-234 PATLVDMAIKVK
+234 ATLVEMAVKVK
-246 NGDWSEANEVS
+246 NDNWGEPNE
-257 DKKGW
+257 KAGKPAW
-262 DSDYAKKFR
+262 DSQYGKKFR
-271 VQLIEPYSIAGEI
+271 VQLIEPYSVAGEV
-284 TSWFGHNAHTNMD
+284 TAWFGHNAHTNMD

-302 YTNNCQVA
+302 YMNKCQVA
-310 YIMVEGEIKEGAELW
+310 YVMVEGEIKEGAELW

-340 GYSNGVRLKEGLN
+340 GYSNGVRLHTGLN
-353 LVPFSTSD
+353 VVPFGSD
-361 GNTLYINYLV
+361 GSALYINYLV
-371 HTYNP
+371 HTYNTA
-376 STKTF
+376 SKTF

-420 VYYEER
+420 MYYEER
-426 ANMRNITILGRHQ
+426 ANMRNITILGRQQ

-458 TERGLAKLF
+458 TERGLAKLL

-505 VADSMNLLYPRWDG
+505 VADSMNALYPRWDG

-549 GLAFGTVTGYMYGSW
+549 GLAFGTVSGYMYGSW

-572 TTPSVLTQIATE
+572 TTPSIMTQIATE

-629 RVNGSEGSLPKVYDN
+629 RVNGTDGNLPHVYDN
-644 FKAGGDFFGNNIW
+644 FKAGGDFFDNNIW

-731 MSSRFVG
+731 MSNRLVG

-770 LFINDCTPE
+770 LFINDCTPDP
-779 ATYSHDGKTQR
+779 TYSHDGKTQR
-790 SYWDGGS
+790 SYWDGNQTS
-797 TTNGSNAQVGSY
+797 NGTNAQIGSY
-809 VLFATPD
+809 LLFVNPD

-823 VYALVDNKVTLSGG
+823 VYALVDNKVTMSGG

-852 LAFANHYSFTINDDV
+852 LAFANHHSFTINDEV

-876 SVVAIAPVGDDVV
+876 SIVAVAPVGDDVV

-912 AKAILNLSDDKGVNV
+912 AKAILALSDDKGVNV

-969 VVQLTENAAAKVP
+969 VVQLTEMAIAKVP

-1023 VLVPTSVEHQY
+1023 VLVPTGVEHQY

-1057 AKESK
+1057 AKDSK

-1079 QSTKNTALY
+1079 QSAKNTALY

-1292 NGTVEATAYTM
+1292 NGSVEATAYTM

-1373 QHPTPGIY
+1373 EHPTPGIY

>member
-1 MKKKIS
+1 M
-7 LLLLFVLC
+7 FVLC
-15 VCGMRAQYVAPSE
+15 VCGMRAQYVVPSE
-28 GVFRIINVE
+28 GVFRIVNVE
-37 YSSALAENHVS
+37 YGAAMTENFVS
-48 NTIYSTQ
+48 GKLHCAA
-55 VGGNTSFDQLWIL
+55 VGDADDYEQMWVL
-68 KQSGANYTL
+68 KSKANYYTI
-77 QNAYTCRY
+77 QNVFTGAY
-85 IQTGNNVNEQPY
+85 IQTGNAGTEVPY
-97 WTDVAAKAFN
+97 WTGKDGKSFN
-107 IVANSAKGDDAY
+107 IVENTTWGGY
-119 NIWDPTLG
+119 NIWDTGLG
-127 SLGLHAKGMGERV
+127 YGQGLHSKGPEGNI
-140 VRWGRENDKA
+140 VRWTSEANKA
-150 ASEWKFVSVEVDED
+150 ASEWRFVSVDITEE
-164 ALKQAQAEY
+164 EI
-173 AAYEAKVKA
+173 AKARKA
-182 FEEEYAYLSS
+182 FEEFANARNNESAFQAAL
-192 NVEEFE
+192 E
-198 TTLAKYFEDAA
+198 TVFEDDA
-209 CTVLKPAY
+209 CTVLKAEY
-217 STLGD
+217 AAMD
-222 EALRSAMAADAL
+222 DAALRTALSAKGLD
-234 PATLVDMAIKVK
+234 ATLVEMAVKVK
-246 NGDWSEANEVS
+246 NDNWGEPNEKA
-257 DKKGW
+257 DKPAW
-262 DSDYAKKFR
+262 DSQYGKKFR
-271 VQLIEPYSIAGEI
+271 VQLIEPYSVAGEV
-284 TSWFGHNAHTNMD
+284 TAWFGHNAHTNMD

-302 YTNNCQVA
+302 YMNKCQVA
-310 YIMVEGEIKEGAELW
+310 YVMVEGEIKEGAELW

-340 GYSNGVRLKEGLN
+340 GYSNGVRLHTGLN
-353 LVPFSTSD
+353 VVPFGSD
-361 GNTLYINYLV
+361 GSALYINYLV
-371 HTYNP
+371 HTYNTA
-376 STKTF
+376 SKTF

-426 ANMRNITILGRHQ
+426 ANMRNITILGRQ
-439 VLQFELNDVTVT
+439 QILQFELNDVTVT
-451 EENGNTW
+451 EDNGNTW

-629 RVNGSEGSLPKVYDN
+629 RVNGTDGNLPHVYDN
-644 FKAGGDFFGNNIW
+644 FKAGGDFFDNNIW

-731 MSSRFVG
+731 MSNRFVG

-770 LFINDCTPE
+770 LFINDCTPDP
-779 ATYSHDGKTQR
+779 TYSHDGKTQR
-790 SYWDGGS
+790 SYWDGNQTS
-797 TTNGSNAQVGSY
+797 NGTNAQIGSY
-809 VLFATPD
+809 LLFVNPD

-823 VYALVDNKVTLSGG
+823 VYALVDNKVTMSGG

-852 LAFANHYSFTINDDV
+852 LAFANHHSFTINDEV

-969 VVQLTENAAAKVP
+969 VVQLTEMAIAKVP

-1023 VLVPTSVEHQY
+1023 VLVPTGVEHQY

-1057 AKESK
+1057 AKDSK

-1079 QSTKNTALY
+1079 QSAKNTALY

-1166 TLQAAYDAARK
+1166 TLQVAYDAARK

-1373 QHPTPGIY
+1373 EHPTPGIY

>member
-37 YSSALAENHVS
+37 YGSALAENHVS

-97 WTDVAAKAFN
+97 WTDVTAKAFN

-127 SLGLHAKGMGERV
+127 SSGLHAKGMGERV

-182 FEEEYAYLSS
+182 FEEEYAYLSG
-192 NVEEFE
+192 NVEKFE
-198 TTLAKYFEDAA
+198 TTLAKYFEDVA

-234 PATLVDMAIKVK
+234 PAALVDMAVKVK
-246 NGDWSEANEVS
+246 NGDWSEANEMS

-389 DLKVH
+389 NLKVH

-426 ANMRNITILGRHQ
+426 ANMRNITILGRQQ

-451 EENGNTW
+451 EDNGNTW

-549 GLAFGTVTGYMYGSW
+549 GLAFGTVSGYMYGSW

-843 AIYNKEGEI
+843 AIYNKKGEI
-852 LAFANHYSFTINDDV
+852 QAFANHHSFTINDEV

-952 DTSMCS
+952 DTSVRS
-958 YGEWAMALDQM
+958 YGEWAMLLDQA
-969 VVQLTENAAAKVP
+969 VLELSENADAKVP
-982 VYEDDYYALGSVRH
+982 LYEEDYYALNSIRF
-996 KNNSLEYSTAGL
+996 KNTSLEYSTAGL
-1008 KVTFASPAENTKKQW
+1008 KVTFSAPDANAKKQW
-1023 VLVPTSVEHQY
+1023 VFVAAETDNRY
-1034 YVQNVETGLY
+1034 YVQNVSTGFFI
-1044 VSIVSENVRVKAE
+1044 SSASENIRVKAE
-1057 AKESK
+1057 AAETKD
-1062 EAVAFN
+1062 AIAFN
-1068 LIEDEP
+1068 LIEVEP
-1074 SRFLL
+1074 SRFLV
-1079 QSTKNTALY
+1079 QSTRNTDLY
-1088 LSSESNKNVTAVN
+1088 LSCDASKNVIAAKDNST
-1101 GSSAN
+1101 N
-1106 AQWTLYSVVD
+1106 AQWTLVSVAD
-1116 NHSEAMKAKLEAL
+1116 NHSEAYKAKLQML
-1129 IGMVAVTLNELV
+1129 LGMVESTLGELV
-1141 AETEP
+1141 EATEP
-1146 ALKFHDDITIL
+1146 ELKFYADVTVL
-1157 DDNLSAYVA
+1157 DEQLPVYVA
-1166 TLQAAYDAARK
+1166 ALQEAYAAANK
-1177 ALAEGYAYLED
+1177 ALADGYAYLESV
-1188 CYAPLD
+1188 YAVLE
-1194 AAHRA
+1194 AAHNK
-1199 VKAAYK
+1199 VKAAYQK
-1205 KPLTLP
+1205 ALSLP
-1211 EATVGDEAM
+1211 EASEGNEVM

-1234 HFEGAGRYNGALRT
+1234 HFEGAGRYNGAIRT
-1248 SELTDASDHNYWFYL
+1248 GELADATDRNFWFYL
-1263 RPGEAE
+1263 RAGESE
-1269 GQYYIYNLYTGEAVG
+1269 GQYYIYNWQTGKAIG
-1284 TSGRYIYA
+1284 TSGRYLYVNGTADSVAYTISIAEESYGFIIGTTDGVWGVQAAA
-1292 NGTVEATAYTM
+1292 NGYAQFTSSPA
-1303 TVSTDAYGYTL
+1303 
-1314 SDEDG
+1314 
-1319 MWNVQSGDN
+1319 MWKFV
-1328 GYVQYTT
+1328 
-1335 KAAQWMLIPIGRF
+1335 PIGKY
-1348 DVTGIEPVEHATAT
+1348 DTTGIAPVLPAASND
-1362 GVYYDLMGRPV
+1362 VYYDLLGRPV
-1373 QHPTPGIY
+1373 KNPTAGIY
-1381 ILDGRKV
+1381 ICNGRKV
-1388 ILK
+1388 VIK

>member
-37 YSSALAENHVS
+37 YGSALAENHVN

-97 WTDVAAKAFN
+97 WTDVTAKAFN

-127 SLGLHAKGMGERV
+127 SKGLHAKGMGERV

-192 NVEEFE
+192 NVEKFE

-234 PATLVDMAIKVK
+234 PATLVDMAVKVK

-426 ANMRNITILGRHQ
+426 ANMRNITILGRQQ

-505 VADSMNLLYPRWDG
+505 VADSMNALYPRWDG

-549 GLAFGTVTGYMYGSW
+549 GLAFGTVSGYMYGSW

-572 TTPSVLTQIATE
+572 TTPSVMTQIATE

-629 RVNGSEGSLPKVYDN
+629 RVNGTDGNLPHVYDN
-644 FKAGGDFFGNNIW
+644 FKAGGDFFDNNIW

-698 QGKTSILHF
+698 QGKTTILHF

-731 MSSRFVG
+731 MSNRLVG

-770 LFINDCTPE
+770 LFINDCTPDP
-779 ATYSHDGKTQR
+779 TYSHDGKTQR
-790 SYWDGGS
+790 SYWDGNQTS
-797 TTNGSNAQVGSY
+797 NGTNAQIGSY
-809 VLFATPD
+809 LLFVNPD

-823 VYALVDNKVTLSGG
+823 VYALVDNKVTMSGG

-852 LAFANHYSFTINDDV
+852 LAFANHHSFTINDEV

-876 SVVAIAPVGDDVV
+876 SIVAVAPVGDDVV

-969 VVQLTENAAAKVP
+969 VVQLTEMTIAKVP

-1023 VLVPTSVEHQY
+1023 VLVPTGVEHQY

-1057 AKESK
+1057 AKDSK

-1079 QSTKNTALY
+1079 QSAKNTALY

-1373 QHPTPGIY
+1373 EHPTPGIY

>member
-28 GVFRIINVE
+28 GVFRIVNVE
-37 YSSALAENHVS
+37 YGAAMTENFVS
-48 NTIYSTQ
+48 GKLHCAA
-55 VGGNTSFDQLWIL
+55 VGDADDYEQMWVL
-68 KQSGANYTL
+68 KSKANYYTI
-77 QNAYTCRY
+77 QNVFTGAY
-85 IQTGNNVNEQPY
+85 IQTGNAGTEVPY
-97 WTDVAAKAFN
+97 WTGKDGKSFN
-107 IVANSAKGDDAY
+107 IVENTTWGGY
-119 NIWDPTLG
+119 NIWDTGLG
-127 SLGLHAKGMGERV
+127 YGQGLHSKGPEGNI
-140 VRWGRENDKA
+140 VRWTSEANKA
-150 ASEWKFVSVEVDED
+150 ASEWRFVSVDITEE
-164 ALKQAQAEY
+164 EI
-173 AAYEAKVKA
+173 AKARKA
-182 FEEEYAYLSS
+182 FEEFANARNNESAFQAAL
-192 NVEEFE
+192 E
-198 TTLAKYFEDAA
+198 TVFEDDA
-209 CTVLKPAY
+209 CTVLKAEY
-217 STLGD
+217 AAMD
-222 EALRSAMAADAL
+222 DAALRTALSAKGLD
-234 PATLVDMAIKVK
+234 ATLVEMAVKVK
-246 NGDWSEANEVS
+246 NDNWGEPNEKA
-257 DKKGW
+257 DKPAW
-262 DSDYAKKFR
+262 DSQYGKKFR
-271 VQLIEPYSIAGEI
+271 VQLIEPYSVAGEV
-284 TSWFGHNAHTNMD
+284 TAWFGHNAHTNMD

-302 YTNNCQVA
+302 YMNKCQVA
-310 YIMVEGEIKEGAELW
+310 YVMVEGEIKEGAELW

-340 GYSNGVRLKEGLN
+340 GYSNGVRLHTGLN
-353 LVPFSTSD
+353 VVPFGSD
-361 GNTLYINYLV
+361 GSALYINYLV
-371 HTYNP
+371 HTYNTA
-376 STKTF
+376 SKTF

-420 VYYEER
+420 MYYEER
-426 ANMRNITILGRHQ
+426 ANMRNITILGRQQ

-458 TERGLAKLF
+458 TERGLAKLL

-549 GLAFGTVTGYMYGSW
+549 GLAFGTVSGYMYGSW

-572 TTPSVLTQIATE
+572 TTPSIMTQIATE

-629 RVNGSEGSLPKVYDN
+629 RVNGTDGNLPHVYDN
-644 FKAGGDFFGNNIW
+644 FKAGGDFFDNNIW

-731 MSSRFVG
+731 MSNRLVG

-770 LFINDCTPE
+770 LFINDCTPDP
-779 ATYSHDGKTQR
+779 TYSHDGKTQR
-790 SYWDGGS
+790 SYWDGNQTS
-797 TTNGSNAQVGSY
+797 NGTNAQIGSY
-809 VLFATPD
+809 LLFVNPD

-823 VYALVDNKVTLSGG
+823 VYALVDNKVTMSGG

-852 LAFANHYSFTINDDV
+852 LAFANHHSFTINDEV

-876 SVVAIAPVGDDVV
+876 SIVAVAPVGDDVV

-912 AKAILNLSDDKGVNV
+912 AKAILALSDDKGVNV

-969 VVQLTENAAAKVP
+969 VVQLTEMAIAKVP

-1023 VLVPTSVEHQY
+1023 VLVPTGVEHQY

-1057 AKESK
+1057 AKDSK

-1079 QSTKNTALY
+1079 QSAKNTALY

-1292 NGTVEATAYTM
+1292 NGSVEATAYTM

-1373 QHPTPGIY
+1373 EHPTPGIY

>member
-1 MKKKIS
+1 M
-7 LLLLFVLC
+7 FVLC

-28 GVFRIINVE
+28 GVFRIVNVE
-37 YSSALAENHVS
+37 YGAAMTENFVS
-48 NTIYSTQ
+48 GKLHCAA
-55 VGGNTSFDQLWIL
+55 VGDADDYEQMWVL
-68 KQSGANYTL
+68 KSKANYYTI
-77 QNAYTCRY
+77 QNVFTGAY
-85 IQTGNNVNEQPY
+85 IQTGNAGTEVPY
-97 WTDVAAKAFN
+97 WTGKDAKSFN
-107 IVANSAKGDDAY
+107 IVENTTWGGY
-119 NIWDPTLG
+119 NIWDTGLG
-127 SLGLHAKGMGERV
+127 YGQGLHSKGAEGNI
-140 VRWGRENDKA
+140 VRWTSEANKA
-150 ASEWKFVSVEVDED
+150 ASEWRFVSVDITEE
-164 ALKQAQAEY
+164 EI
-173 AAYEAKVKA
+173 AKARKA
-182 FEEEYAYLSS
+182 FEEFANARNNESAFQAAL
-192 NVEEFE
+192 E
-198 TTLAKYFEDAA
+198 TVFEDDA
-209 CTVLKPAY
+209 CTVLKAEY
-217 STLGD
+217 AAMD
-222 EALRSAMAADAL
+222 DAALRTALSAKGLD
-234 PATLVDMAIKVK
+234 ATLVEMAVKVK
-246 NGDWSEANEVS
+246 NDSWGEPNEKA
-257 DKKGW
+257 DKPAW
-262 DSDYAKKFR
+262 DSQYGKRFR
-271 VQLIEPYSIAGEI
+271 VQLIEPYSVAGEV
-284 TSWFGHNAHTNMD
+284 TAWFGHNAHTNMD

-302 YTNNCQVA
+302 YMNKCQVA
-310 YIMVEGEIKEGAELW
+310 YVMVEGEIKEGAELW

-340 GYSNGVRLKEGLN
+340 GYSNGVRLHTGLN
-353 LVPFSTSD
+353 VVPFGSD
-361 GNTLYINYLV
+361 GSALYINYLV
-371 HTYNP
+371 HTYNTA
-376 STKTF
+376 SKTF

-420 VYYEER
+420 MYYEER
-426 ANMRNITILGRHQ
+426 ANMRNITILGRQQ

-458 TERGLAKLF
+458 TERGLAKLL

-505 VADSMNLLYPRWDG
+505 VADSMNALYPRWDG

-549 GLAFGTVTGYMYGSW
+549 GLAFGTVSGYMYGSW

-572 TTPSVLTQIATE
+572 TTPSIMTQIATE

-629 RVNGSEGSLPKVYDN
+629 RVNGTDGNLPHVYDN
-644 FKAGGDFFGNNIW
+644 FKVGGDFFDNNIW

-731 MSSRFVG
+731 MNNRLVG
-738 DYSNSEYTQSQA
+738 DYSNSEYTQSQT

-770 LFINDCTPE
+770 LFINDCTPDP
-779 ATYSHDGKTQR
+779 TYSHDGKTQR
-790 SYWDGGS
+790 SYWDGNQTS
-797 TTNGSNAQVGSY
+797 NGTNAQIGSY
-809 VLFATPD
+809 LLFVNPD

-823 VYALVDNKVTLSGG
+823 VYALVDNKVTMSGG

-852 LAFANHYSFTINDDV
+852 LAFANHHSFTINDEV

-876 SVVAIAPVGDDVV
+876 SIVAVAPVGDDVV

-969 VVQLTENAAAKVP
+969 VVQLTEMAIAKVP

-1023 VLVPTSVEHQY
+1023 VLVPTGVEHQY

-1057 AKESK
+1057 AKDSK

-1079 QSTKNTALY
+1079 QSAKNTALY

-1292 NGTVEATAYTM
+1292 NGSVEATAYTM

-1373 QHPTPGIY
+1373 EHPTPGIY

>member
-1 MKKKIS
+1 MKKKIY
-7 LLLLFVLC
+7 LFVLS
-15 VCGMRAQYVAPSE
+15 VLSACGLYAQYVAPSE
-28 GVFRIINVE
+28 GVFRIVSVE
-37 YSSALAENHVS
+37 YDAALTEDFVNGTLHCSA
-48 NTIYSTQ
+48 
-55 VGGNTSFDQLWIL
+55 VGGDDAYEQMWKLIPN
-68 KQSGANYTL
+68 GNNYYI
-77 QNAYTCRY
+77 QNVFTGRY
-85 IQTGNNVNEQPY
+85 VQTGNSGTEVPY
-97 WTDVAAKAFN
+97 WTGASGKAFN
-107 IVANSAKGDDAY
+107 IVKSSNWDGY
-119 NIWDPTLG
+119 NIWDTGLG
-127 SLGLHAKGMGERV
+127 SGQGLHSKGGDGNV
-140 VRWGRENDKA
+140 VRWWSETSKA
-150 ASEWKFVSVEVDED
+150 ASEWQFVSVDVTDEQI
-164 ALKQAQAEY
+164 AAAQAAFAEFATVQENS
-173 AAYEAKVKA
+173 AAYETA
-182 FEEEYAYLSS
+182 
-192 NVEEFE
+192 
-198 TTLAKYFEDAA
+198 LAGVFEDAA
-209 CTVLKPAY
+209 CTVLKAQY
-217 STLGD
+217 AAMSD
-222 EALRSAMAADAL
+222 EALRTALAAMNL
-234 PATLVDMAIKVK
+234 PAALVEMAVKVK
-246 NGDWSEANEVS
+246 NDNWGEPNEKES
-257 DKKGW
+257 KPAW
-262 DSDYAKKFR
+262 DSEYAKKFR
-271 VQLIEPYSIAGEI
+271 VQLVEPHSIAGEI
-284 TSWFGHNAHTNMD
+284 TSWFGYNAHSNMD
-297 NPTGL
+297 NPVGIYVNKL
-302 YTNNCQVA
+302 QVA
-310 YIMVEGEIKEGAELW
+310 YIMVEGEIAEGAELW
-325 ACWINGHSKMPNYNN
+325 VTYITGHSKMPNYNN
-340 GYSNGVRLKEGLN
+340 GYPNGVRLKTGLN
-353 LVPFSTSD
+353 VVPFGTD
-361 GNTLYINYLV
+361 GSTLYFNYLV
-371 HTYNP
+371 HTYNGA
-376 STKTF
+376 TKTF
-381 TRKLGDYD
+381 PHKLSEYD
-389 DLKVH
+389 DLKIHV
-394 IEGGYINGYYN
+394 EGGYINGYYN
-405 THGDALYTADTDADW
+405 AHGDALYKADTDADW

-439 VLQFELNDVTVT
+439 VLQFELNDVTIT
-451 EENGNTW
+451 EDNGNTW
-458 TERGLAKLF
+458 TEKGLAKLF
-467 PEELPASLPENQR
+467 PDMLPTSLPENQR
-480 INAIVEAW
+480 INTIVEAW
-488 DRIMLIEKM
+488 DRIMLSEMM
-497 TMGLVSKE
+497 TLGVVSKE
-505 VADSMNLLYPRWDG
+505 VVDSMNQLYPRWD
-519 AWENKA
+519 AKRENRA
-525 EMYDYEGYYD
+525 EIYNYDGYAEYCDGRD
-535 YCEGRNYADYYNHH
+535 YGEYYNHR

-572 TTPSVLTQIATE
+572 TTPSILTAIATE
-584 AGPTWGPAHEIGHQ
+584 AGSTWGPGHEIGHQ
-598 HQGLLTVNGLTEVT
+598 HQGLFTVNGLTEVT

-629 RVNGSEGSLPKVYDN
+629 RMNGTEGNLAHVYDN

-657 ALTQMYYRLWLYYH
+657 ALTHMYYRMWLYYH
-671 RAGNDT
+671 LAGNNT
-677 QFYPKLFELLRHNP
+677 QFYPRLFELLRNNP
-691 MSGGYYQ
+691 IQKTGYYQ
-698 QGKTSILHF
+698 AGKTSILHF
-707 YQMCC
+707 YQLCC

-718 LTEFFRAY
+718 LTEFFRAH
-726 GFFRV
+726 GFFCV
-731 MSSRFVG
+731 MSNRLVG

-770 LFINDCTPE
+770 LFINDCTPDP
-779 ATYSHDGKTQR
+779 TYSHDGKTQR
-790 SYWDGGS
+790 SYWDGNQTS
-797 TTNGSNAQVGSY
+797 NGTNAQIGSY
-809 VLFATPD
+809 LLFVNPD

-823 VYALVDNKVTLSGG
+823 VYALVDNKVTMSGG

-852 LAFANHYSFTINDDV
+852 LAFANHHSFTINDEV

-876 SVVAIAPVGDDVV
+876 SIVAVAPVGDDVV

-912 AKAILNLSDDKGVNV
+912 AKAILALSDDKGVNV

-969 VVQLTENAAAKVP
+969 VVQLTEMAIAKVP

-1023 VLVPTSVEHQY
+1023 VLVPTGVEHQY

-1057 AKESK
+1057 AKDSK

-1079 QSTKNTALY
+1079 QSAKNTALY

-1292 NGTVEATAYTM
+1292 NGSVEATAYTM

-1328 GYVQYTT
+1328 GYVQNTT

-1373 QHPTPGIY
+1373 EHPTPGIY

>member
-28 GVFRIINVE
+28 GVFRIVNVE
-37 YSSALAENHVS
+37 YGAAMTENFVS
-48 NTIYSTQ
+48 GKLHCAA
-55 VGGNTSFDQLWIL
+55 VGDADDYEQMWVL
-68 KQSGANYTL
+68 KSKANYYTI
-77 QNAYTCRY
+77 QNVFTGAY
-85 IQTGNNVNEQPY
+85 IQTGNAGTEVPY
-97 WTDVAAKAFN
+97 WTGKDAKSFN
-107 IVANSAKGDDAY
+107 IVENTTWGGY
-119 NIWDPTLG
+119 NIWDTGLG
-127 SLGLHAKGMGERV
+127 YGQGLHSKGPEGNI
-140 VRWGRENDKA
+140 VRWTSEANKA
-150 ASEWKFVSVEVDED
+150 ASEWRFVSVDITEE
-164 ALKQAQAEY
+164 EI
-173 AAYEAKVKA
+173 AKARKA
-182 FEEEYAYLSS
+182 FEEFANARNNESAFQAAL
-192 NVEEFE
+192 E
-198 TTLAKYFEDAA
+198 TVFEDDA
-209 CTVLKPAY
+209 CTVLKAEY
-217 STLGD
+217 AAMD
-222 EALRSAMAADAL
+222 DAALRTALSAKGLD
-234 PATLVDMAIKVK
+234 ATLVEMAVKVK
-246 NGDWSEANEVS
+246 NDSWGEPNEKA
-257 DKKGW
+257 DKPAW
-262 DSDYAKKFR
+262 DSQYGKKFR
-271 VQLIEPYSIAGEI
+271 VQLIEPYSVAGEV
-284 TSWFGHNAHTNMD
+284 TAWFGHNAHTNMD

-302 YTNNCQVA
+302 YMNKCQVA
-310 YIMVEGEIKEGAELW
+310 YVMVEGEIKEGAELW

-340 GYSNGVRLKEGLN
+340 GYSNGVRLHTGLN
-353 LVPFSTSD
+353 VVPFGSD
-361 GNTLYINYLV
+361 GSALYINYLV
-371 HTYNP
+371 HTYNTA
-376 STKTF
+376 SKTF

-420 VYYEER
+420 MYYEER
-426 ANMRNITILGRHQ
+426 ANMRNITILGRQQ

-451 EENGNTW
+451 EENGNTR
-458 TERGLAKLF
+458 TERGLAKLL

-505 VADSMNLLYPRWDG
+505 VADSMNALYPRWDG

-549 GLAFGTVTGYMYGSW
+549 GLAFGTVSGYMYGSW

-572 TTPSVLTQIATE
+572 TTPSIMTQIATE

-629 RVNGSEGSLPKVYDN
+629 RVNGTDGNLPHVYDN
-644 FKAGGDFFGNNIW
+644 FKAGGDFFDNNIW

-731 MSSRFVG
+731 MSNRLVG

-770 LFINDCTPE
+770 LFINDCTPDP
-779 ATYSHDGKTQR
+779 TYSHDGKTQR
-790 SYWDGGS
+790 SYWDGNQTS
-797 TTNGSNAQVGSY
+797 NGTNAQIGSY
-809 VLFATPD
+809 LLFVNSD

-823 VYALVDNKVTLSGG
+823 VYALVDNKVTMSGG

-852 LAFANHYSFTINDDV
+852 LAFANHHSFTINDEV

-876 SVVAIAPVGDDVV
+876 SIVAVAPVGDDVV

-912 AKAILNLSDDKGVNV
+912 AKAILALSDDKGVNV

-969 VVQLTENAAAKVP
+969 VVQLTEMAIAKVP

-1023 VLVPTSVEHQY
+1023 VLVPTGVEHQY

-1057 AKESK
+1057 AKDSK

-1079 QSTKNTALY
+1079 QSAKNTALY

-1188 CYAPLD
+1188 CYALLD

-1292 NGTVEATAYTM
+1292 NGSVEATAYTM

-1373 QHPTPGIY
+1373 EHPTPGIY

>member
-1 MKKKIS
+1 M
-7 LLLLFVLC
+7 FVLC

-28 GVFRIINVE
+28 GVFRIVNVE
-37 YSSALAENHVS
+37 YGAAMTENFVS
-48 NTIYSTQ
+48 GKLHCAA
-55 VGGNTSFDQLWIL
+55 VGDADDYEQMWVL
-68 KQSGANYTL
+68 KSKANYYTI
-77 QNAYTCRY
+77 QNVFTGAY
-85 IQTGNNVNEQPY
+85 IQTGNAGTEVPY
-97 WTDVAAKAFN
+97 WTGKDGKSFN
-107 IVANSAKGDDAY
+107 IVENTTWGGY
-119 NIWDPTLG
+119 NIWDTGLG
-127 SLGLHAKGMGERV
+127 YGQGLHSKGPEGNI
-140 VRWGRENDKA
+140 VRWTSEANKA
-150 ASEWKFVSVEVDED
+150 ASEWRFVSVDITEE
-164 ALKQAQAEY
+164 EI
-173 AAYEAKVKA
+173 AKARKA
-182 FEEEYAYLSS
+182 FEEFANARNNESAFQAAL
-192 NVEEFE
+192 E
-198 TTLAKYFEDAA
+198 TVFEDDA
-209 CTVLKPAY
+209 CTVLKAEY
-217 STLGD
+217 AAMD
-222 EALRSAMAADAL
+222 DAALRTALSAKGLD
-234 PATLVDMAIKVK
+234 ATLVEMAVKVK
-246 NGDWSEANEVS
+246 NDSWGEPNEKA
-257 DKKGW
+257 DKPAW
-262 DSDYAKKFR
+262 DSQYGKKFR
-271 VQLIEPYSIAGEI
+271 VQLIEPYSVAGEV
-284 TSWFGHNAHTNMD
+284 TAWFGHNAHTNMD

-302 YTNNCQVA
+302 YMNKCQVA
-310 YIMVEGEIKEGAELW
+310 YVMVEGEIKEGAELW

-340 GYSNGVRLKEGLN
+340 GYSNGVRLHTGLN
-353 LVPFSTSD
+353 VVPFGSD
-361 GNTLYINYLV
+361 GSALYINYLV
-371 HTYNP
+371 HTYNTA
-376 STKTF
+376 SKTF

-420 VYYEER
+420 MYYEER
-426 ANMRNITILGRHQ
+426 ANMRNITILGRQQ

-451 EENGNTW
+451 EDNGNTW

-505 VADSMNLLYPRWDG
+505 VADSMNALYPRWDG

-549 GLAFGTVTGYMYGSW
+549 GLAFGTVSGYMYGSW

-629 RVNGSEGSLPKVYDN
+629 RVNGTDGNLPHVYDN
-644 FKAGGDFFGNNIW
+644 FKAGGDFFDNNIW

-726 GFFRV
+726 GFFCV
-731 MSSRFVG
+731 MSNRFVG

-770 LFINDCTPE
+770 LFINDCTPDP
-779 ATYSHDGKTQR
+779 TYSHDGKTQR
-790 SYWDGGS
+790 SYWDGNQTS
-797 TTNGSNAQVGSY
+797 NGTNAQIGSY
-809 VLFATPD
+809 LLFVNPD

-823 VYALVDNKVTLSGG
+823 VYALVDNKVTMSGG

-852 LAFANHYSFTINDDV
+852 LAFANHHSFTINDEV

-876 SVVAIAPVGDDVV
+876 SIVAVAPVGDDVV

-952 DTSMCS
+952 DTSVCS

-969 VVQLTENAAAKVP
+969 VVQLTEMAIAKVP

-1023 VLVPTSVEHQY
+1023 VLVPTGVEHQY

-1057 AKESK
+1057 AKDSK

-1079 QSTKNTALY
+1079 QSAKNTALY

-1116 NHSEAMKAKLEAL
+1116 NHSEAMKAKLETL

-1188 CYAPLD
+1188 YYVPLD

-1328 GYVQYTT
+1328 GYVQNTT

-1348 DVTGIEPVEHATAT
+1348 DVTGIEPVEHDTAT

-1373 QHPTPGIY
+1373 EHPTPGIY

>member
-1 MKKKIS
+1 
-7 LLLLFVLC
+7 
-15 VCGMRAQYVAPSE
+15 MRAQYVAPSE

-37 YSSALAENHVS
+37 YGSALAENHVS

-97 WTDVAAKAFN
+97 WTDVTAKAFN

-127 SLGLHAKGMGERV
+127 SKGLHAKGMGERV

-182 FEEEYAYLSS
+182 FEEEYAYLSG
-192 NVEEFE
+192 NVEKFE

-222 EALRSAMAADAL
+222 EALRSAMATDAL
-234 PATLVDMAIKVK
+234 PAALVDMAVKVK

-361 GNTLYINYLV
+361 GNALYINYLV

-426 ANMRNITILGRHQ
+426 ANMRNITILGRQQ

-549 GLAFGTVTGYMYGSW
+549 GLAFGTVSGYMYGSW

-763 YPVNNKP
+763 YPVNDKP

-809 VLFATPD
+809 VLFVTPD

-852 LAFANHYSFTINDDV
+852 LAFANHHSFTINDEV

-969 VVQLTENAAAKVP
+969 VVQLTEMAIAKVP

-1023 VLVPTSVEHQY
+1023 VLVPTGVEHQY

-1057 AKESK
+1057 AKDSK

-1079 QSTKNTALY
+1079 QSAKNTALY

-1188 CYAPLD
+1188 CYASLD

-1248 SELTDASDHNYWFYL
+1248 SELTDASNHNYWFYL

-1269 GQYYIYNLYTGEAVG
+1269 GQYYIYNLYTGKAVG

-1328 GYVQYTT
+1328 GYVQFTT

-1373 QHPTPGIY
+1373 EHPTPGIY

>member
-1 MKKKIS
+1 MKNFMRQKLYFFLCCFAWIS
-7 LLLLFVLC
+7 FPKAV
-15 VCGMRAQYVAPSE
+15 AQYVEPSG
-28 GVFRIINVE
+28 GVFRIVNVE
-37 YSSALAENHVS
+37 YNAAMTEDFINGTLRCTA
-48 NTIYSTQ
+48 
-55 VGGNTSFDQLWIL
+55 VGADSDYEQLWKLIP
-68 KQSGANYTL
+68 SGNNYYI
-77 QNAYTCRY
+77 QNVFTGRY
-85 IQTGNNVNEQPY
+85 IQTGNSGTEVPY
-97 WTDVAAKAFN
+97 WTGKSPKEFN
-107 IVANSAKGDDAY
+107 VVKNMTWGGY
-119 NIWDPTLG
+119 NIWDTGLSG
-127 SLGLHAKGMGERV
+127 NQGLHSKGGTGNI
-140 VRWGRENDKA
+140 VRWWSEDSKA
-150 ASEWKFVSVEVDED
+150 ASEWQFVSVELTDEQI
-164 ALKQAQAEY
+164 AAAQAVFAEFSNVQENT
-173 AAYEAKVKA
+173 AVYEAA
-182 FEEEYAYLSS
+182 LS
-192 NVEEFE
+192 NVFD
-198 TTLAKYFEDAA
+198 DAA
-209 CTVLKPAY
+209 CTQLKAQYAAMDDDALRAALTAMELP
-217 STLGD
+217 STLV
-222 EALRSAMAADAL
+222 EMA
-234 PATLVDMAIKVK
+234 VKVK
-246 NGDWSEANEVS
+246 NDSWGEPNEVS
-257 DKKGW
+257 SKPAW
-262 DSDYAKKFR
+262 DNDYAKKFR

-284 TSWFGHNAHTNMD
+284 TSWFGYNAHTNMD
-297 NPTGL
+297 NPVGIYMNKL
-302 YTNNCQVA
+302 QVA
-310 YIMVEGEIKEGAELW
+310 YIMVEGEIADGSELW
-325 ACWINGHSKMPNYNN
+325 VTYINGHDKMPNYNN
-340 GYSNGVRLKEGLN
+340 GYSNGMRLKSGLN
-353 LVPFSTSD
+353 VVPFGID
-361 GNTLYINYLV
+361 GSALFFNYLV
-371 HTYNP
+371 HTYNT

-381 TRKLGDYD
+381 TNKLGDYD
-389 DLKVH
+389 DLKIHV
-394 IEGGYINGYYN
+394 EGGYINGYYN
-405 THGDALYTADTDADW
+405 AHGDALYAADTDADW
-420 VYYEER
+420 VYYEDR
-426 ANMRNITILGRHQ
+426 ANMENITILGRHQ
-439 VLQFELNDVTVT
+439 VLQFNLNDVT
-451 EENGNTW
+451 ENGATD
-458 TERGLAKLF
+458 RGLRKLF
-467 PEELPASLPENQR
+467 PEELPASLPANQK
-480 INAIVEAW
+480 INTIVEAW
-488 DRIMLIEKM
+488 DRIMLSELM
-497 TMGLVSKE
+497 TLGVVSKE
-505 VADSMNLLYPRWDG
+505 MVDSMNAIYPRWDG
-519 AWENKA
+519 DWKNKA
-525 EMYDYEGYYD
+525 EMYDYEGYAEF
-535 YCEGRNYADYYNHH
+535 CEGRDYSDYYNHH
-549 GLAFGTVTGYMYGSW
+549 GLAFGVGGKSYMYGSW
-564 DHCGYHIN
+564 DHCGYHRN
-572 TTPSVLTQIATE
+572 TTPSILTRIATE
-584 AGPTWGPAHEIGHQ
+584 SGPTWGPAHEIGHQ
-598 HQGLLTVNGLTEVT
+598 HQGLFTVNGLTEVT

-629 RVNGSEGSLPKVYDN
+629 RVNATEGNLSHVYDV
-644 FKAGGDFFGNNIW
+644 FRTGGDFFDNNIW

-677 QFYPKLFELLRHNP
+677 QFYPKLFELLRRNP
-691 MSGGYYQ
+691 ISKGYYQ

-707 YQMCC
+707 YQLCC

-731 MSSRFVG
+731 MSNRLVG

-763 YPVNNKP
+763 YPVNDKP
-770 LFINDCTPE
+770 LFINDCTPDP
-779 ATYSHDGKTQR
+779 TYSHDGKTQR

-852 LAFANHYSFTINDDV
+852 LAFANHHSFTINDDV

-969 VVQLTENAAAKVP
+969 VVQLTEMAIAKVP

-1023 VLVPTSVEHQY
+1023 VLVPTGVEHQY

-1057 AKESK
+1057 AKDSK

-1079 QSTKNTALY
+1079 QSAKNTALY

-1166 TLQAAYDAARK
+1166 TLQAVYDAARK

-1373 QHPTPGIY
+1373 EHPTPGIY

>member
-182 FEEEYAYLSS
+182 FEEEYAYLSG
-192 NVEEFE
+192 NVEKFE

-222 EALRSAMAADAL
+222 EALRNAMAADAL

-426 ANMRNITILGRHQ
+426 ANMRNITILGRQQ

-451 EENGNTW
+451 EDNGNTW

-770 LFINDCTPE
+770 LFINDCTPDP
-779 ATYSHDGKTQR
+779 TYSHDGKTQR

-823 VYALVDNKVTLSGG
+823 VYALVDNKVTMSGG

-852 LAFANHYSFTINDDV
+852 LAFANHHSFTINDEV
-867 LSLVRSGEA
+867 LSLVRLGEA

-1023 VLVPTSVEHQY
+1023 VLVPTGVEYQY

-1057 AKESK
+1057 AKDSK

-1079 QSTKNTALY
+1079 QSAKNTALY

-1292 NGTVEATAYTM
+1292 NGSVEATAYTM

>member
-28 GVFRIINVE
+28 GVFRIVNVE
-37 YSSALAENHVS
+37 YGAAMTENFVS
-48 NTIYSTQ
+48 GKLHCAA
-55 VGGNTSFDQLWIL
+55 VGDADDYEQMWVL
-68 KQSGANYTL
+68 KSKANYYTI
-77 QNAYTCRY
+77 QNVFTGAY
-85 IQTGNNVNEQPY
+85 IQTGNAGTEVPY
-97 WTDVAAKAFN
+97 WTGKDAKSFN
-107 IVANSAKGDDAY
+107 IVENTTWGGY
-119 NIWDPTLG
+119 NIWDTGLG
-127 SLGLHAKGMGERV
+127 YGQGLHSKGPEGNI
-140 VRWGRENDKA
+140 VRWTSEANKA
-150 ASEWKFVSVEVDED
+150 ASEWRFVSVDITEE
-164 ALKQAQAEY
+164 EI
-173 AAYEAKVKA
+173 AKARKA
-182 FEEEYAYLSS
+182 FEEFANARNNESAFQTAL
-192 NVEEFE
+192 E
-198 TTLAKYFEDAA
+198 TVFEDDA
-209 CTVLKPAY
+209 CTVLKAEY
-217 STLGD
+217 AAMD
-222 EALRSAMAADAL
+222 DAALRTALSAKGLD
-234 PATLVDMAIKVK
+234 ATLVEMAVKVK
-246 NGDWSEANEVS
+246 NDSWGEPNE
-257 DKKGW
+257 KAGKPAW
-262 DSDYAKKFR
+262 DSQYGKKFR
-271 VQLIEPYSIAGEI
+271 VQLIEPYSVAGEV
-284 TSWFGHNAHTNMD
+284 TAWFGHNAHTNMD

-302 YTNNCQVA
+302 YMNKCQVA
-310 YIMVEGEIKEGAELW
+310 YVMVEGEIKEGAELW

-340 GYSNGVRLKEGLN
+340 GYSNGVRLHTGLN
-353 LVPFSTSD
+353 VVPFGSD
-361 GNTLYINYLV
+361 GSALYINYLV
-371 HTYNP
+371 HTYNTA
-376 STKTF
+376 SKTF

-420 VYYEER
+420 MYYEER

-458 TERGLAKLF
+458 TERGLAKLL

-505 VADSMNLLYPRWDG
+505 VADSMNALYPRWDG

-549 GLAFGTVTGYMYGSW
+549 GLAFGTVSGYMYGSW

-572 TTPSVLTQIATE
+572 TTPSVMTQIATE

-629 RVNGSEGSLPKVYDN
+629 RVNGTDGNLPHVYDN
-644 FKAGGDFFGNNIW
+644 FKAGGDFFDNNIW

-731 MSSRFVG
+731 MSNRLVG

-770 LFINDCTPE
+770 LFINDCTPDP
-779 ATYSHDGKTQR
+779 TYSHDGKTQR
-790 SYWDGGS
+790 SYWDGNQTS
-797 TTNGSNAQVGSY
+797 NGTNAQIGSY
-809 VLFATPD
+809 LLFVNPD

-823 VYALVDNKVTLSGG
+823 VYALVDNKVTMSGG

-852 LAFANHYSFTINDDV
+852 LAFANHHSFTINDEV

-876 SVVAIAPVGDDVV
+876 SIVAVAPVGDDVV

-912 AKAILNLSDDKGVNV
+912 AKAILALSDDKGVNV

-969 VVQLTENAAAKVP
+969 VVQLTEMAIAKVP

-1023 VLVPTSVEHQY
+1023 VLVPTGVEHQY

-1079 QSTKNTALY
+1079 QSAKNTALY

-1292 NGTVEATAYTM
+1292 NGSVEATAYTM

>member
-28 GVFRIINVE
+28 GVFRIVNVE
-37 YSSALAENHVS
+37 YGAAMTENFVS
-48 NTIYSTQ
+48 GKLHCAA
-55 VGGNTSFDQLWIL
+55 VGDADDYEQMWVL
-68 KQSGANYTL
+68 KSKANYYTI
-77 QNAYTCRY
+77 QNVFTGAY
-85 IQTGNNVNEQPY
+85 IQTGNAGTEVPY
-97 WTDVAAKAFN
+97 WTGKDGKSFN
-107 IVANSAKGDDAY
+107 IVENTTWGGY
-119 NIWDPTLG
+119 NIWDTGLG
-127 SLGLHAKGMGERV
+127 YGQGLHSKGPEGNI
-140 VRWGRENDKA
+140 VRWTSEANKA
-150 ASEWKFVSVEVDED
+150 ASEWRFVSVDITEE
-164 ALKQAQAEY
+164 EI
-173 AAYEAKVKA
+173 AKARKA
-182 FEEEYAYLSS
+182 FEEFANARNNESAFQAAL
-192 NVEEFE
+192 E
-198 TTLAKYFEDAA
+198 TVFEDDA
-209 CTVLKPAY
+209 CTVLKAEY
-217 STLGD
+217 AVMD
-222 EALRSAMAADAL
+222 DAALRTALSAKGLD
-234 PATLVDMAIKVK
+234 ATLVEMAVKVK
-246 NGDWSEANEVS
+246 NDSWGEPNEKA
-257 DKKGW
+257 DKPAW
-262 DSDYAKKFR
+262 DSQYGKKFR
-271 VQLIEPYSIAGEI
+271 VQLIEPYSVAGEV
-284 TSWFGHNAHTNMD
+284 TAWFGHNAHTNMD

-302 YTNNCQVA
+302 YMNKCQVA
-310 YIMVEGEIKEGAELW
+310 YVMVEGEIKEGAELW

-340 GYSNGVRLKEGLN
+340 GYSNGVRLHTGLN
-353 LVPFSTSD
+353 VVPFGSD
-361 GNTLYINYLV
+361 GSALYINYLV
-371 HTYNP
+371 HTYNTA
-376 STKTF
+376 SKTF

-420 VYYEER
+420 MYYEER
-426 ANMRNITILGRHQ
+426 ANMRNITILGRQQ

-458 TERGLAKLF
+458 TERGLAKLL

-505 VADSMNLLYPRWDG
+505 VADSMNALYPRWDG

-549 GLAFGTVTGYMYGSW
+549 GLAFGTVSGYMYGSW

-572 TTPSVLTQIATE
+572 TTPSVMTQIATE

-629 RVNGSEGSLPKVYDN
+629 RVNGTDGNLPHVYDN
-644 FKAGGDFFGNNIW
+644 FKAGGDFFDNNIW

-731 MSSRFVG
+731 MNNRFVG

-770 LFINDCTPE
+770 LFINDCTPDP
-779 ATYSHDGKTQR
+779 TYSHDGKTQR
-790 SYWDGGS
+790 SYWDGNQTS
-797 TTNGSNAQVGSY
+797 NGTNAQIGSY
-809 VLFATPD
+809 LLFVTPD

-823 VYALVDNKVTLSGG
+823 VYALVDNKVTMSGG

-852 LAFANHYSFTINDDV
+852 LAFANHHSFTINDEV

-876 SVVAIAPVGDDVV
+876 SIVAVAPVGDDVV

-912 AKAILNLSDDKGVNV
+912 AKAILALSDDKGVNV

-969 VVQLTENAAAKVP
+969 VVQLTEMAIAKVP

-1023 VLVPTSVEHQY
+1023 VLVPTGVEHQY

-1057 AKESK
+1057 AKDSK

-1079 QSTKNTALY
+1079 QSAKNTALY

-1292 NGTVEATAYTM
+1292 NGSVEATAYTM

-1373 QHPTPGIY
+1373 EHPTPGIY

>member
-1 MKKKIS
+1 M
-7 LLLLFVLC
+7 FVLC

-28 GVFRIINVE
+28 GVFRIVNVE
-37 YSSALAENHVS
+37 YGAAMTENFVS
-48 NTIYSTQ
+48 GKLHCAA
-55 VGGNTSFDQLWIL
+55 VGDADDYEQMWVL
-68 KQSGANYTL
+68 KSKANYYTI
-77 QNAYTCRY
+77 QNVFTGAY
-85 IQTGNNVNEQPY
+85 IQTGNAGTEVPY
-97 WTDVAAKAFN
+97 WTGKDGKSFN
-107 IVANSAKGDDAY
+107 IVENTTWGGY
-119 NIWDPTLG
+119 NIWDTGLG
-127 SLGLHAKGMGERV
+127 YGQGLHSKGPEGNI
-140 VRWGRENDKA
+140 VRWTSEANKA
-150 ASEWKFVSVEVDED
+150 ASEWRFVSVDITEE
-164 ALKQAQAEY
+164 EI
-173 AAYEAKVKA
+173 AKARKA
-182 FEEEYAYLSS
+182 FEEFANARNNESAFQAAL
-192 NVEEFE
+192 E
-198 TTLAKYFEDAA
+198 TVFEDDA
-209 CTVLKPAY
+209 CTVLKAEY
-217 STLGD
+217 AAMD
-222 EALRSAMAADAL
+222 DAALRTALSAKGLD
-234 PATLVDMAIKVK
+234 ATLVEMAVKVK
-246 NGDWSEANEVS
+246 NDNWGEPNEKA
-257 DKKGW
+257 DKPAW
-262 DSDYAKKFR
+262 DSQYGKKFR
-271 VQLIEPYSIAGEI
+271 VQLIEPYSVAGEV
-284 TSWFGHNAHTNMD
+284 TAWFGHNAHTNMD

-302 YTNNCQVA
+302 YMNKCQVA
-310 YIMVEGEIKEGAELW
+310 YVMVEGEIKEGAELW

-340 GYSNGVRLKEGLN
+340 GYSNGVRLHTGLN
-353 LVPFSTSD
+353 VVPFGSD
-361 GNTLYINYLV
+361 GSALYINYLV
-371 HTYNP
+371 HTYNTA
-376 STKTF
+376 SKTF

-420 VYYEER
+420 MYYEER
-426 ANMRNITILGRHQ
+426 ANMRNITILGRQQ

-458 TERGLAKLF
+458 TERGLAKLL

-505 VADSMNLLYPRWDG
+505 VADSMNALYPRWDG

-549 GLAFGTVTGYMYGSW
+549 GLAFGTVSGYMYGSW

-572 TTPSVLTQIATE
+572 TTPSIMTQIATE

-698 QGKTSILHF
+698 QGKTTILHF

-843 AIYNKEGEI
+843 AIYNKKGEI
-852 LAFANHYSFTINDDV
+852 LAFANHHSFTINDEV

-969 VVQLTENAAAKVP
+969 AVQLTENAAAKVP

-1023 VLVPTSVEHQY
+1023 VLVPTGVEHQY

-1292 NGTVEATAYTM
+1292 NGSVEATAYTM

-1373 QHPTPGIY
+1373 EHPTPGIY

>member
-1 MKKKIS
+1 M
-7 LLLLFVLC
+7 FVLC
-15 VCGMRAQYVAPSE
+15 VCGMRAQYVVPSE
-28 GVFRIINVE
+28 GVFRIVNVE
-37 YSSALAENHVS
+37 YGAAMTENFVS
-48 NTIYSTQ
+48 GKLHCAA
-55 VGGNTSFDQLWIL
+55 VGDADDYEQMWVL
-68 KQSGANYTL
+68 KSKANYYTI
-77 QNAYTCRY
+77 QNVFTGAY
-85 IQTGNNVNEQPY
+85 IQTGNAGTEVPY
-97 WTDVAAKAFN
+97 WTGKDGKSFN
-107 IVANSAKGDDAY
+107 IVENTTWGGY
-119 NIWDPTLG
+119 NIWDTGLG
-127 SLGLHAKGMGERV
+127 YGQGLHSKGPEGNI
-140 VRWGRENDKA
+140 VRWTSEANKA
-150 ASEWKFVSVEVDED
+150 ASEWRFVSVDITEE
-164 ALKQAQAEY
+164 EI
-173 AAYEAKVKA
+173 AKARKA
-182 FEEEYAYLSS
+182 FEEFANARNNESAFQAAL
-192 NVEEFE
+192 E
-198 TTLAKYFEDAA
+198 TVFEDDA
-209 CTVLKPAY
+209 CTVLKAEY
-217 STLGD
+217 AAMD
-222 EALRSAMAADAL
+222 DAALRTALSAKGLD
-234 PATLVDMAIKVK
+234 ATLVEMAVKVK
-246 NGDWSEANEVS
+246 NDNWGEPNEKA
-257 DKKGW
+257 DKPAW
-262 DSDYAKKFR
+262 DSQYGKKFR
-271 VQLIEPYSIAGEI
+271 VQLIEPYSVAGEV
-284 TSWFGHNAHTNMD
+284 TAWFGHNAHTNMD

-302 YTNNCQVA
+302 YMNKCQVA
-310 YIMVEGEIKEGAELW
+310 YVMVEGEIKEGAELW

-340 GYSNGVRLKEGLN
+340 GYSNGVRLHTGLN
-353 LVPFSTSD
+353 VVPFGSD
-361 GNTLYINYLV
+361 GSALYINYLV
-371 HTYNP
+371 HTYNTA
-376 STKTF
+376 SKTF

-426 ANMRNITILGRHQ
+426 ANMRNITILGRQ
-439 VLQFELNDVTVT
+439 QILQFELNDVTVT
-451 EENGNTW
+451 EDNGNTW

-629 RVNGSEGSLPKVYDN
+629 RVNGTDGNLPHVYDN
-644 FKAGGDFFGNNIW
+644 FKAGGDFFDNNIW

-770 LFINDCTPE
+770 LFINDCTPDP
-779 ATYSHDGKTQR
+779 TYSHDGKTQR
-790 SYWDGGS
+790 SYWDGNQTS
-797 TTNGSNAQVGSY
+797 NGTNAQIGSY
-809 VLFATPD
+809 LLFVNPD

-823 VYALVDNKVTLSGG
+823 VYALVDNKVTMSGG

-852 LAFANHYSFTINDDV
+852 LAFANHHSFTINDEV

-969 VVQLTENAAAKVP
+969 VVQLTEMAIAKVP

-1023 VLVPTSVEHQY
+1023 VLVPTGVEHQY

-1057 AKESK
+1057 AKDSK

-1079 QSTKNTALY
+1079 QSAKNTALY

-1166 TLQAAYDAARK
+1166 TLQVAYDAARK

-1373 QHPTPGIY
+1373 EHPTPGIY

>member
-1 MKKKIS
+1 MKKKIY
-7 LLLLFVLC
+7 LLVLLALC
-15 VCGMRAQYVAPSE
+15 VCGLRAQVAPSE
-28 GVFRIINVE
+28 GVFRIVSVE
-37 YSSALAENHVS
+37 YDAALTEDFVNGTLSCSAM
-48 NTIYSTQ
+48 
-55 VGGNTSFDQLWIL
+55 GGDEAYEQMWKLVP
-68 KQSGANYTL
+68 SGNNYYI
-77 QNAYTCRY
+77 QNVFTGRY
-85 IQTGNNVNEQPY
+85 IQTGNSGTEVPY
-97 WTDVAAKAFN
+97 WTGKAAKEFN
-107 IVANSAKGDDAY
+107 IVKSSNWNGY
-119 NIWDPTLG
+119 NIWDTGLASG
-127 SLGLHAKGMGERV
+127 QGLHSKGANGNV
-140 VRWGRENDKA
+140 VRWWSETSKA
-150 ASEWKFVSVEVDED
+150 ASEWEFVSVDISEEKI
-164 ALKQAQAEY
+164 AAAQAVFAEFATVQENS
-173 AAYEAKVKA
+173 AAYETA
-182 FEEEYAYLSS
+182 
-192 NVEEFE
+192 
-198 TTLAKYFEDAA
+198 LAGVFEDAA
-209 CTVLKPAY
+209 CTVLKAQY
-217 STLGD
+217 ASMSDEVLR
-222 EALRSAMAADAL
+222 EALAAMNL
-234 PATLVDMAIKVK
+234 PATLVEMAVKVK
-246 NGDWSEANEVS
+246 NDSWGEANEKDS
-257 DKKGW
+257 KPAW

-271 VQLIEPYSIAGEI
+271 VQLVEPHSIAGEI
-284 TSWFGHNAHTNMD
+284 TSWFGYNAHSNMD
-297 NPTGL
+297 NPVGIYVNKL
-302 YTNNCQVA
+302 EVA
-310 YIMVEGEIKEGAELW
+310 YIMVEGEIADGAELW
-325 ACWINGHSKMPNYNN
+325 VTYINGHSKMPNYNN
-340 GYSNGVRLKEGLN
+340 GYPNGMRLKSGLN
-353 LVPFSTSD
+353 VVPFGVD
-361 GNTLYINYLV
+361 GSALYFNYLV
-371 HTYNP
+371 HTYNGA
-376 STKTF
+376 TKTF
-381 TRKLGDYD
+381 PHKLSDYD
-389 DLKVH
+389 DLKIHV
-394 IEGGYINGYYN
+394 EGGYINGYYN
-405 THGDALYTADTDADW
+405 AHGDALYKADTDADW

-439 VLQFELNDVTVT
+439 VLQFELNDVTIT

-458 TERGLAKLF
+458 TEKGLAKLF
-467 PEELPASLPENQR
+467 PDMLPASLPENQR
-480 INAIVEAW
+480 INTIVEAW
-488 DRIMLIEKM
+488 DRIMLSEMM
-497 TMGLVSKE
+497 TLGVVSKE
-505 VADSMNLLYPRWDG
+505 VVDSMNLLYPRWDG
-519 AWENKA
+519 KWENKA
-525 EMYDYEGYYD
+525 EMYNYD
-535 YCEGRNYADYYNHH
+535 GYADYCGGRDYGEYYNHR

-572 TTPSVLTQIATE
+572 TTPSILTAIATE
-584 AGPTWGPAHEIGHQ
+584 AGSTWGPGHEIGHQ
-598 HQGLLTVNGLTEVT
+598 HQGLFTVNGLTEVT

-629 RVNGSEGSLPKVYDN
+629 RMNGTEGNLAHVYDN

-657 ALTQMYYRLWLYYH
+657 ALTHMYYRLWLYYH
-671 RAGNDT
+671 RAGHDT
-677 QFYPKLFELLRHNP
+677 QFYPKLFELLRNNP
-691 MSGGYYQ
+691 IQKTGYYQ
-698 QGKTSILHF
+698 AGKTSILHF

-718 LTEFFRAY
+718 LTEFFRAH
-726 GFFRV
+726 GFFCV
-731 MSSRFVG
+731 MNNRLVG

-757 AVKAKG
+757 AVKKKG
-763 YPVNNKP
+763 YPVNTKP
-770 LFINDCTPE
+770 IFINDCTPD

-790 SYWDGGS
+790 SYWDGNQ
-797 TTNGSNAQVGSY
+797 TTSGTNAEVGSY
-809 VLFATPD
+809 VLFANPD
-816 TTITGKY
+816 TTIAGKY
-823 VYALVDNKVTLSGG
+823 VYTLSDNKVTFSGG
-837 NGAAGF
+837 TGAVGF
-843 AIYNKEGEI
+843 AIYNKNGEI
-852 LAFANHYSFTINDDV
+852 LAFANHHSFTITDEV
-867 LSLVRSGEA
+867 LSLVRLGEA
-876 SVVAIAPVGDDVV
+876 SIVAVTPEGDDVE

-896 GTEEEQLQA
+896 GTEEEQLQV
-905 LKTSLSA
+905 LKASLSA
-912 AKAILNLSDDKGVNV
+912 AKAILSLSDDKGVNV
-927 GYFKAD
+927 GYFKSD
-933 YLTELQ
+933 YLTGLQ

-969 VVQLTENAAAKVP
+969 VVQLTEMAIAKVP

-1023 VLVPTSVEHQY
+1023 VLVPTGVEHQY

-1057 AKESK
+1057 AKDSK

-1079 QSTKNTALY
+1079 QSAKNTALY

-1292 NGTVEATAYTM
+1292 NGSVEATAYTM

-1328 GYVQYTT
+1328 GYVQNTT

-1373 QHPTPGIY
+1373 EHPTPGIY

>member
-1 MKKKIS
+1 M
-7 LLLLFVLC
+7 FVLC

-28 GVFRIINVE
+28 GVFRIVNVE
-37 YSSALAENHVS
+37 YGAAMTENFVS
-48 NTIYSTQ
+48 GKLHCAA
-55 VGGNTSFDQLWIL
+55 VGDADDYEQMWVL
-68 KQSGANYTL
+68 KSKANYYTI
-77 QNAYTCRY
+77 QNVFTGAY
-85 IQTGNNVNEQPY
+85 IQTGNAGTEVPY
-97 WTDVAAKAFN
+97 WTGKDGKSFN
-107 IVANSAKGDDAY
+107 IVENTTWGGY
-119 NIWDPTLG
+119 NIWDTGLG
-127 SLGLHAKGMGERV
+127 YGQGLHSKGPEGNI
-140 VRWGRENDKA
+140 VRWTSEANKA
-150 ASEWKFVSVEVDED
+150 ASEWRFVSVDITEE
-164 ALKQAQAEY
+164 EI
-173 AAYEAKVKA
+173 AKARKA
-182 FEEEYAYLSS
+182 FEEFANARNNESAFQAAL
-192 NVEEFE
+192 E
-198 TTLAKYFEDAA
+198 TVFEDDA
-209 CTVLKPAY
+209 CTVLKAEY
-217 STLGD
+217 AAMD
-222 EALRSAMAADAL
+222 DAALRTALSAKGLD
-234 PATLVDMAIKVK
+234 ATLVEMAVKVK
-246 NGDWSEANEVS
+246 NDNWGEPNEKA
-257 DKKGW
+257 DKPAW
-262 DSDYAKKFR
+262 DSQYGKKFR
-271 VQLIEPYSIAGEI
+271 VQLIEPYSVAGEV
-284 TSWFGHNAHTNMD
+284 TAWFGHNAHTNMD

-302 YTNNCQVA
+302 YMNKCQVA
-310 YIMVEGEIKEGAELW
+310 YVMVEGEIKEGAELW

-340 GYSNGVRLKEGLN
+340 GYSNGVRLHTGLN
-353 LVPFSTSD
+353 VVPFGSD
-361 GNTLYINYLV
+361 GSALYINYLV
-371 HTYNP
+371 HTYNTA
-376 STKTF
+376 SKTF

-420 VYYEER
+420 MYYEER
-426 ANMRNITILGRHQ
+426 ANMRNITILGRQQ

-458 TERGLAKLF
+458 TERGLAKLL

-505 VADSMNLLYPRWDG
+505 VADSMNALYPRWDG

-549 GLAFGTVTGYMYGSW
+549 GLAFGTVSGYMYGSW

-572 TTPSVLTQIATE
+572 TTPSIMTQIATE

-629 RVNGSEGSLPKVYDN
+629 RVNGTDGNLPHVYDN
-644 FKAGGDFFGNNIW
+644 FKAGGDFFDNNIW

-770 LFINDCTPE
+770 LFINDCTPDP
-779 ATYSHDGKTQR
+779 TYSHDGKTQR
-790 SYWDGGS
+790 SYWDGNQTS
-797 TTNGSNAQVGSY
+797 NGTNAQIGSY
-809 VLFATPD
+809 LLFVNPD

-823 VYALVDNKVTLSGG
+823 VYALVDNKVTMSGG

-852 LAFANHYSFTINDDV
+852 LAFANHHSFTINDEV

-876 SVVAIAPVGDDVV
+876 SIVAVAPVGDDVV

-969 VVQLTENAAAKVP
+969 VVQLTEMAIAKVP

-1023 VLVPTSVEHQY
+1023 VLVPTGVEHQY

-1057 AKESK
+1057 AKDSK

>member
-28 GVFRIINVE
+28 GVFRIVNVE
-37 YSSALAENHVS
+37 YGAAMTENFVS
-48 NTIYSTQ
+48 GKLHCAA
-55 VGGNTSFDQLWIL
+55 VGDADDYEQMWVL
-68 KQSGANYTL
+68 KSKANYYTI
-77 QNAYTCRY
+77 QNVFTGAY
-85 IQTGNNVNEQPY
+85 IQTGNAGTEVPY
-97 WTDVAAKAFN
+97 WTGKDGKSFN
-107 IVANSAKGDDAY
+107 IVENTTWGGY
-119 NIWDPTLG
+119 NIWDTGLG
-127 SLGLHAKGMGERV
+127 YGQGLHSKGPEGNI
-140 VRWGRENDKA
+140 VRWTSEANKA
-150 ASEWKFVSVEVDED
+150 ASEWRFVSVDITEE
-164 ALKQAQAEY
+164 EI
-173 AAYEAKVKA
+173 AKARKA
-182 FEEEYAYLSS
+182 FEEFANARNNESAFQAAL
-192 NVEEFE
+192 E
-198 TTLAKYFEDAA
+198 TVFEDDA
-209 CTVLKPAY
+209 CTVLKAEY
-217 STLGD
+217 AAMD
-222 EALRSAMAADAL
+222 DAALRTALSAKGLD
-234 PATLVDMAIKVK
+234 ATLVEMAVKVK
-246 NGDWSEANEVS
+246 NDSWGEPNEKA
-257 DKKGW
+257 DKPAW
-262 DSDYAKKFR
+262 DSQYGKKFR
-271 VQLIEPYSIAGEI
+271 VQLIEPYSVAGEV
-284 TSWFGHNAHTNMD
+284 TAWFGHNAHTNMD

-302 YTNNCQVA
+302 YMNKCQVA
-310 YIMVEGEIKEGAELW
+310 YVMVEGEIKEGAELW

-340 GYSNGVRLKEGLN
+340 GYSNGVRLHTGLN
-353 LVPFSTSD
+353 VVPFGSD
-361 GNTLYINYLV
+361 GSALYINYLV
-371 HTYNP
+371 HTYNTA
-376 STKTF
+376 SKTF

-420 VYYEER
+420 MYYEER
-426 ANMRNITILGRHQ
+426 ANMRNITILGRQQ

-458 TERGLAKLF
+458 TERGLAKLL

-505 VADSMNLLYPRWDG
+505 VADSMNALYPRWDG

-549 GLAFGTVTGYMYGSW
+549 GLAFGTVSGYMYGSW

-572 TTPSVLTQIATE
+572 TTPSIMTQIATE

-629 RVNGSEGSLPKVYDN
+629 RVNGTDGNLPHVYDN
-644 FKAGGDFFGNNIW
+644 FKAGGDFFDNNIW

-731 MSSRFVG
+731 MSNRLVG

-770 LFINDCTPE
+770 LFINDCTPDP
-779 ATYSHDGKTQR
+779 TYSHDGKTQR
-790 SYWDGGS
+790 SYWDGNQTS
-797 TTNGSNAQVGSY
+797 NGTNAQIGSY
-809 VLFATPD
+809 LLFVNPD

-823 VYALVDNKVTLSGG
+823 VYALVDNKVTMSGG

-852 LAFANHYSFTINDDV
+852 LAFANHHSFTINDEV

-876 SVVAIAPVGDDVV
+876 SIVAVAPVGDDVV

-969 VVQLTENAAAKVP
+969 VVQLTEMAIAKVP

-1079 QSTKNTALY
+1079 QSAKNTALY

-1263 RPGEAE
+1263 RPGEDE

-1292 NGTVEATAYTM
+1292 NGSVEATAYTM